1 MSTNPLPKRLLSLV
15 LTLCMVLS
23 LVPMSALATGDSDS
37 DPNTVDNAIVNGSFE
52 QFEQLD
58 QETGTAPQLKA
69 EKVPGWSTTATDRLI
84 EFGVNIGT
92 SSAPQLS
99 GNDKSIPDGNQFAEL
114 NADETSTLYQNV
126 STVGGHIYEW
136 GLSHRGRMGTDT
148 MALIIG
154 PKQANAPAK
163 PDEDE
168 NGQDQFMRLTD
179 WVQRNAQT
187 LGVTVPTDGCS
198 QRITVYSKKFD
209 ENGGFLNNPGSESP
223 FSTAPSNLYTE
234 TWSVWIIATG
244 NRSWGN
250 YGTHNRN
257 YNPLKGIGG
266 GIGCSYTVPVGQN
279 ETTFAFCSYAGA
291 TSDKTLGNLLD
302 NITFS
307 LYHNVTFTT
316 TAGGEGTVSAEIQGT
331 TKTVSFSDK
340 NAISVPVR
348 NNRQMIL
355 TAPATADSGVT
366 TFVGAYITQ
375 HSTDGSSTKFVDKS
389 EWRANGTSYTYTG
402 TVTAPT
408 DVVLVFVRS
417 PAVTYDANG
426 GDKYVHTPDAKEPTD
441 VVSFA
446 ADTKRTEYTSHAA
459 TASQKNGWVFDGWLL
474 ARAGAEERV
483 LPEVHTVSYANG
495 VFTFTY
501 KNGTE
506 TKETRITTDGVAL
519 LAQWKW
525 QQTFQTQLQQGDTVT
540 DTDACGTITKD
551 DSDASVKTYNAATG
565 EKVTVTAKA
574 NSGYAFLGWYRTIDG
589 QLQLVSKEQ
598 TYTYTVGKQGV
609 QTVYARFA
617 QTYTITYTW
626 DESDNKPT
634 DQIAPAPGTATEG
647 TTYPLSVPQ
656 QTTVSATVN
665 DVPGHWLFQG
675 WKEQGGTG
683 YLGQEI
689 ANVTRNY
696 ILVGSWDF
704 IPNAQYDLSY
714 SMGDTEH
721 CWIPSGGL
729 GSIPSSRHYAG
740 DTVTSAAAPTIPE
753 KEKTI
758 LVAKGTTFQGTW
770 KFQGWKRS
778 DNNQIV
784 NAEADF
790 TMPNQNLTLTA
801 QWEFTPNVYTVQYDL
816 NNDSSTEEPPA
827 GHDSYTYPE
836 IEGKTG
842 VDTSKSGIPFGASLT
857 VQNFT
862 GTAPDG
868 KYFAGWGLARD
879 ATALYEPGQS
889 VNNKSLEVEHS
900 GDTITLYAI
909 YKDIGTVTV
918 EFAGNDANGGSVDV
932 HEGSFSETNGTL
944 SGKEVQS
951 VATAKP
957 GYHFTGWKCEIN
969 ENKTET
975 ETLTVTLGQVQTLFK
990 EHPNQRVFRFTAQFE
1005 PNSFKVQFNQ
1015 NTTDTVTGTMTS
1027 QTFQYAEAGD
1037 AYLNPNAFV
1046 RPGYRFLGWSE
1057 EADGTGT
1064 SYADKAKFLGVTHY
1078 QGKEITDD
1086 ATITLYAQ
1094 WEKLP
1099 DITIDYTPF
1108 PEDLGTVTLNT
1119 AQAKEPSEEELAPQS
1134 IYTVSETGS
1143 PDHQVHSFQGATA
1156 QPKDGCTFKG
1166 WYDQNKNQCSTAQS
1180 FVPQAGTDN
1189 LYQSGSYVA
1198 VFEAQQYTLRFDAN
1212 GGEGTMGDLTY
1223 THGQDQSLTK
1233 CGFTRA
1239 GYGFLG
1245 WATAAD
1251 GKVVYHDQQSLS
1263 ITQNTTLYAVWK
1275 QQPNQGGSGGGHHNS
1290 GSGGTQEKPDETP
1303 PSTLNDTDHYAY
1315 IVGYEDGTIRPNG
1328 HITRAEAATV
1338 FFRLLTDKA
1347 RDANLTDRS
1356 PYPDVSA
1363 GAWYNKAI
1371 ATLSR
1376 MGILSGYEDGSFRPN
1391 ATVTRA
1397 EFAAMAARF
1406 DTEAKPVDT
1415 PFTDLTGCWAADEIA
1430 KAYGKGWVNGYGDNT
1445 FRPNGPITRAEAVT
1459 LINRVLRRLPE
1470 TDKDLLPDERTW
1482 PDNPETFWGYLALQE
1497 ASNSHLYDRKSNGY
1511 ETQTKILPPRDWSQE
1526 FEQ

>member
-1 MSTNPLPKRLLSLV
+1 MSANPLPKRLLSLV

-23 LVPMSALATGDSDS
+23 LASMSALATGDPSNDS
-37 DPNTVDNAIVNGSFE
+37 NTADNAIVNGSFE
-52 QFEQLD
+52 EPGQTD
-58 QETGTAPQLKA
+58 KAPQLDY
-69 EKVPGWSTTATDRLI
+69 VPGWSTTATGHLI
-84 EFGVNIGT
+84 EFGVNT
-92 SSAPQLS
+92 QTNSAPQLS
-99 GNDKSIPDGNQFAEL
+99 GNDKSIPDGKQFAEL

-136 GLSHRGRMGTDT
+136 GLSHRGRMGKDT

-163 PDEDE
+163 PGKD
-168 NGQDQFMRLTD
+168 GQDQFMRLTA

-187 LGVTVPTDGCS
+187 LGVTVPRDGCS

-209 ENGGFLNNPGSESP
+209 KNGGFLNNPGSESP

-244 NRSWGN
+244 NQSWGS
-250 YGTHNRN
+250 YGTHDPT
-257 YNPLKGIGG
+257 YDPLKGIGG

-316 TAGGEGTVSAEIQGT
+316 TAGGQGTVSAEIQGT
-331 TKTVSFSDK
+331 TQTVDFSDK
-340 NAISVPVR
+340 NAIDVPVR
-348 NNRQMIL
+348 HNREMTL
-355 TAPATADSGVT
+355 TAPATADSGA
-366 TFVGAYITQ
+366 TFVGAYITR
-375 HSTDGSSTKFVDKS
+375 HSTSGSSTEFVDKS
-389 EWRANGTSYTYTG
+389 NESKWKLNGTTYTYTG

-426 GDKYVHTPDAKEPTD
+426 GDKYVHTPTAQEPTD

-446 ADTKRTEYTSHAA
+446 AGTGPYTSHAA
-459 TASQKNGWVFDGWLL
+459 TASQTGWVFAGWLL
-474 ARAGAEERV
+474 ARAENKERV
-483 LPEVHTVSYANG
+483 LPAVHTVSYANG
-495 VFTFTY
+495 TFTF
-501 KNGTE
+501 KDE
-506 TKETRITTDGVAL
+506 TGQTRAEIEADGVAL

-525 QQTFQTQLQQGDTVT
+525 QQTFQTQLQQGDTAT
-540 DTDACGTITKD
+540 DNKDCGTITKD
-551 DSDASVKTYNAATG
+551 DSSDSVKTYDAATG
-565 EKVTVTAKA
+565 EQVTVTANA

-589 QLQLVSKEQ
+589 QLQLVSQEQ

-617 QTYTITYTW
+617 RTYTITYTW

-634 DQIAPAPGTATEG
+634 NQTVPAQGTATEG

-665 DVPGHWLFQG
+665 GVPGNWVFQG
-675 WKEQGGTG
+675 WKEKDGKD

-689 ANVTRNY
+689 ANVTKNY
-696 ILVGSWDF
+696 TLVGSWSF

-729 GSIPSSRHYAG
+729 GSIPSSEHYAG
-740 DTVTSAAAPTIPE
+740 ASVTSAAAPTIPAE
-753 KEKTI
+753 QKTI
-758 LVAKGTTFQGTW
+758 LVVANRTTFQGTW
-770 KFQGWKRS
+770 TFQGWKRS
-778 DNNQIV
+778 DNDQIV
-784 NAEADF
+784 HAEDDF
-790 TMPNQNLTLTA
+790 TMPNQDLTLTA
-801 QWEFTPNVYTVQYDL
+801 QWEFTPNTYKVMYDL
-816 NNDSSTEEPPA
+816 NNGTGDTPA

-836 IEGKTG
+836 IKGKTG
-842 VDTSKSGIPFGASLT
+842 VIADKPGIPFGASLT
-857 VQNFT
+857 VRDFT
-862 GTAPDG
+862 GTAPEG
-868 KYFAGWGLARD
+868 TYFAGWGLHRD
-879 ATALYEPGQS
+879 DNALYEPGQR
-889 VNNKSLEVEHS
+889 VNNESLEVKNS

-918 EFAGNDANGGSVDV
+918 EFAGNDAARGSVSV
-932 HEGSFSETNGTL
+932 RQGSFSEINGTL
-944 SGKEVQS
+944 SGATVKSE
-951 VATAKP
+951 ATAKP

-969 ENKTET
+969 GKTT
-975 ETLTVTLGQVQTLFK
+975 STGTLTVSASQVQELFT
-990 EHPNQRVFRFTAQFE
+990 ENQKQRLFRFTAQFE
-1005 PNSFKVQFNQ
+1005 PNQFTVQFQKNA
-1015 NTTDTVTGTMTS
+1015 DDATGSMED
-1027 QTFQYAEAGD
+1027 QIFQYAAGGD

-1057 EADGTGT
+1057 T
-1064 SYADKAKFLGVTHY
+1064 SGEQGVVYADQAKFLGVPANN
-1078 QGKEITDD
+1078 G
-1086 ATITLYAQ
+1086 ATVTLYAQ
-1094 WEKLP
+1094 WKEYSP
-1099 DITIDYTPF
+1099 VTIRYTAVPN
-1108 PEDLGTVTLNT
+1108 DLGTVTLNKEDQT
-1119 AQAKEPSEEELAPQS
+1119 ASAATQ
-1134 IYTVSETGS
+1134 ETGS
-1143 PDHQVHSFQGATA
+1143 PDPALEEIVGATA
-1156 QPKDGCTFKG
+1156 TAAQGSVFEG
-1166 WYDQNKNQCSTAQS
+1166 WYDQHGTRLSTDLQYKPTP
-1180 FVPQAGTDN
+1180 VND
-1189 LYQSGSYVA
+1189 LYEGGSYVA
-1198 VFEAQQYTLRFDAN
+1198 HFHAQQYTLRFNAN
-1212 GGEGTMGDLTY
+1212 GGEGTMEDLTY

-1239 GYGFLG
+1239 GYDFLG

-1251 GKVVYHDQQSLS
+1251 GGVAYHDQQSLS
-1263 ITQNTTLYAVWK
+1263 ITQDTTLYAVWK
-1275 QQPNQGGSGGGHHNS
+1275 QQPNQGGSGGGHNNS

-1303 PSTLNDTDHYAY
+1303 PTTLNDTDHYAY

-1363 GAWYNKAI
+1363 GDWYNKAI

-1497 ASNSHLYDRKSNGY
+1497 ASNSHLYDRKSDGY
-1511 ETQTKILPPRDWSQE
+1511 ETQTKLLPPRDWSQE

>member
-250 YGTHNRN
+250 YGTHNSN
-257 YNPLKGIGG
+257 YNPLQGIGG

-375 HSTDGSSTKFVDKS
+375 HRTDGSFTEFVDKS
-389 EWRANGTSYTYTG
+389 KWKLNGTTYTYTG

-408 DVVLVFVRS
+408 DVVLVFVQS

-426 GDKYVHTPDAKEPTD
+426 GDRYVHTPGAKEPTD

-446 ADTKRTEYTSHAA
+446 ADTKPYTSHEA
-459 TASQKNGWVFDGWLL
+459 TASKKNGWVFDGWLL
-474 ARAGAEERV
+474 ARAGNEGRV
-483 LPEVHTVSYANG
+483 LPAKHTVSYDNG
-495 VFTFTY
+495 TFTFTD
-501 KNGTE
+501 E
-506 TKETRITTDGVAL
+506 TGQKRAEIKANGVAL
-519 LAQWKW
+519 LAQWRW
-525 QQTFQTQLQQGDTVT
+525 QQTFQTQLQQGDTVKE
-540 DTDACGTITKD
+540 DKACGTITKNGQTAD
-551 DSDASVKTYNAATG
+551 TYNAATG
-565 EKVTVTAKA
+565 EEVTVTANAKP
-574 NSGYAFLGWYRTIDG
+574 GYAFLGWYRTIDG
-589 QLQLVSKEQ
+589 QLQLVSQEQ
-598 TYTYTVGKQGV
+598 TYAYTVGKQGV

-617 QTYTITYTW
+617 KTYTITYAW
-626 DESDNKPT
+626 DASNSPT
-634 DQIAPAPGTATEG
+634 DQIPEAPEAGTATEG
-647 TTYPLSVPQ
+647 TTYPLSQTFVPQ

-665 DVPGHWLFQG
+665 GVPGHWLFQG
-675 WKEQGGTG
+675 WKEQGGTD

-696 ILVGSWDF
+696 DLVGSWSF
-704 IPNAQYDLSY
+704 IPNNRYRLTY
-714 SMGDTEH
+714 NVGDHTTN
-721 CWIPSGGL
+721 WIPSGL
-729 GSIPSSRHYAG
+729 GAVVQSNPLHYYQEK
-740 DTVTSAAAPTIPE
+740 VTSAAAPTIPAAE
-753 KEKTI
+753 NTI
-758 LVAKGTTFQGTW
+758 LAANGTTFQGTW
-770 KFQGWKRS
+770 TFQGWKRS
-778 DNNQIV
+778 DNDKIV
-784 NAEADF
+784 NEKAEF
-790 TMPNQNLTLTA
+790 TMPNHDLTLTA
-801 QWEFTPNVYTVQYDL
+801 QWTFKPNTYKVEYNLNDGTGTVPEAHTSYEYTEL
-816 NNDSSTEEPPA
+816 N
-827 GHDSYTYPE
+827 
-836 IEGKTG
+836 GKDG
-842 VDTSKSGIPFGASLT
+842 AEKPSGIPFGASLI

-868 KYFAGWGLARD
+868 TYFAGWGRTPDGPVA
-879 ATALYEPGQS
+879 YEPGEDVS
-889 VNNKSLEVEHS
+889 NASLGITEKNATV
-900 GDTITLYAI
+900 TLYAI
-909 YKDIGTVTV
+909 YAEEQTITV
-918 EFAGNDANGGSVDV
+918 EFQGNNPQWGAVTTRS
-932 HEGSFSETNGTL
+932 GSFTVTD
-944 SGKEVQS
+944 S
-951 VATAKP
+951 VAEKTVTSKAEPSP
-957 GYHFTGWKCEIN
+957 GYHFVEWTKGGERVS
-969 ENKTET
+969 TDQ
-975 ETLTVTLGQVQTLFK
+975 TLTVRSSDFTEGQAGQTFVYVA
-990 EHPNQRVFRFTAQFE
+990 HFE
-1005 PNSFKVQFNQ
+1005 PNRFTVHFDQ
-1015 NTTDTVTGTMTS
+1015 NTEDTVKGTMAD
-1027 QTFQYAEAGD
+1027 QKFQYAEAEN
-1037 AYLNPNAFV
+1037 AYLRPNAFV

-1057 EADGTGT
+1057 T
-1064 SYADKAKFLGVTHY
+1064 SGKQNVVYADKAKFQGVPAEN
-1078 QGKEITDD
+1078 K
-1086 ATITLYAQ
+1086 AVVTLYAQ
-1094 WEKLP
+1094 WQAYSP
-1099 DITIDYTPF
+1099 VTIRYTAVPN
-1108 PEDLGTVTLNT
+1108 DLGTVILNKENQT
-1119 AQAKEPSEEELAPQS
+1119 ASAATE
-1134 IYTVSETGS
+1134 ETGS
-1143 PDHQVHSFQGATA
+1143 PDPALQAIVGATA
-1156 QPKDGCTFKG
+1156 TTVSGSVFEG
-1166 WYDQNKNQCSTAQS
+1166 WYDQY
-1180 FVPQAGTDN
+1180 GTLLSKAPNYKPRLVND
-1189 LYQSGSYVA
+1189 LYEGGSYVA
-1198 VFEAQQYTLRFDAN
+1198 YFHAQQYTLHFNAN

-1239 GYGFLG
+1239 GYAFLG
-1245 WATAAD
+1245 WAMAAD
-1251 GKVVYHDQQSLS
+1251 GKVAYHDQQSLS
-1263 ITQNTTLYAVWK
+1263 ITQDTTLYAVWK

-1290 GSGGTQEKPDETP
+1290 GGTQEKPDETP
-1303 PSTLNDTDHYAY
+1303 PTTLNDTDHYAY

-1363 GAWYNKAI
+1363 GDWYNKAI

-1497 ASNSHLYDRKSNGY
+1497 ASNSHLYDRKSDGY
-1511 ETQTKILPPRDWSQE
+1511 ETQTKLLPPRDWSQE

>member
-1 MSTNPLPKRLLSLV
+1 MSANPLPKRLLSLV

-23 LVPMSALATGDSDS
+23 LVPMSALAEGDPSS
-37 DPNTVDNAIVNGSFE
+37 DPNRVDNAIVNGSFE
-52 QFEQLD
+52 KPGQTKML
-58 QETGTAPQLKA
+58 APQLEA
-69 EKVPGWSTTATDRLI
+69 QTVPGWSTTATGHLI
-84 EFGVNIGT
+84 EFGVNIGR
-92 SSAPQLS
+92 SYAPQLWGS
-99 GNDKSIPDGNQFAEL
+99 DKSIPNGNQFAEL
-114 NADETSTLYQNV
+114 NADEVSTLYQNV

-136 GLSHRGRMGTDT
+136 GLSHRGREGTDT

-154 PKQANAPAK
+154 PHQDNAPAK
-163 PDEDE
+163 PDKT
-168 NGQDQFMRLTD
+168 GQDQFMRLTD
-179 WVQRNAQT
+179 WVKRNAKT

-209 ENGGFLNNPGSESP
+209 ENGGFLNNTGSESP

-244 NRSWGN
+244 NQSWGS

-266 GIGCSYTVPVGQN
+266 GIGCSYTVPARQT
-279 ETTFAFCSYAGA
+279 ETTFAFCSYSSSGSGGL
-291 TSDKTLGNLLD
+291 TVGNLLD

-316 TAGGEGTVSAEIQGT
+316 TAGGEGTVSAEIQGAT
-331 TKTVSFSDK
+331 QTVDFSDK
-340 NAISVPVR
+340 NAIDVPVR
-348 NNRQMIL
+348 NNRQMTL

-366 TFVGAYITQ
+366 TFVGAYITR

-389 EWRANGTSYTYTG
+389 QWQRTQNGTSYTYTG
-402 TVTAPT
+402 KVTAPT

-426 GDKYVHTPDAKEPTD
+426 GDKYVHTLGAQEPTD

-446 ADTKRTEYTSHAA
+446 ADTKPYTSHEA
-459 TASQKNGWVFDGWLL
+459 TASKKNGWVFDGWLL
-474 ARAGAEERV
+474 ARAGNEGRV
-483 LPEVHTVSYANG
+483 LPAKHTVSYDNG
-495 VFTFTY
+495 TFTFTD
-501 KNGTE
+501 E
-506 TKETRITTDGVAL
+506 TGQKRAEIKANGVAL
-519 LAQWKW
+519 LAQWRW
-525 QQTFQTQLQQGDTVT
+525 QQTFQTQLQQGDTVKE
-540 DTDACGTITKD
+540 DKACGTITKNGQTAD
-551 DSDASVKTYNAATG
+551 TYNAATG
-565 EKVTVTAKA
+565 EQVTVTANAKP
-574 NSGYAFLGWYRTIDG
+574 GYAFLGWYRTIDG
-589 QLQLVSKEQ
+589 QLQLVSQEQ
-598 TYTYTVGKQGV
+598 TYAYTVGKQGV

-617 QTYTITYTW
+617 KTYTITYAW
-626 DESDNKPT
+626 DKNNSPT
-634 DQIAPAPGTATEG
+634 GQTIPETDTATAG
-647 TTYPLSVPQ
+647 TTYPLSQAFVPQ

-665 DVPGHWLFQG
+665 GVPGNWVFQG
-675 WKEQGGTG
+675 WKKDGKGEV
-683 YLGQEI
+683 LGAEI
-689 ANVTRNY
+689 ANVQEDMH
-696 ILVGSWDF
+696 LVGSWDF

-729 GSIPSSRHYAG
+729 GSIASSEHYAG
-740 DTVTSAAAPTIPE
+740 DTVTSAAAPTIPAAE
-753 KEKTI
+753 NTI
-758 LVAKGTTFQGTW
+758 LAANGTTFQGTW
-770 KFQGWKRS
+770 TFQGWKRS
-778 DNNQIV
+778 DNDKIV
-784 NAEADF
+784 NEKAEF
-790 TMPNQNLTLTA
+790 TMPNHDLTLTA
-801 QWEFTPNVYTVQYDL
+801 QWTFKPNTYKVEYNLNDGTGTVPEAHTSYAYTEL
-816 NNDSSTEEPPA
+816 N
-827 GHDSYTYPE
+827 
-836 IEGKTG
+836 GKDG
-842 VDTSKSGIPFGASLT
+842 AEKPDGIPFGASLT

-868 KYFAGWGLARD
+868 TYFAGWGLHRD
-879 ATALYEPGQS
+879 ANALYEPEES
-889 VNNKSLEVEHS
+889 VNNESLEVTTS
-900 GDTITLYAI
+900 GETITLYAI
-909 YKDIGTVTV
+909 YKNIGTVTV
-918 EFAGNDANGGSVDV
+918 EFAENDANRGSVDV
-932 HEGSFSETNGTL
+932 RQGSFSETKGTL
-944 SGKEVQS
+944 SGGAVQS

-969 ENKTET
+969 GNTT
-975 ETLTVTLGQVQTLFK
+975 DTGTLTVSASQVQELFT
-990 EHPNQRVFRFTAQFE
+990 ENPEQRVFRFTAQFE
-1005 PNSFKVQFNQ
+1005 PNQFNVQFQKNAE
-1015 NTTDTVTGTMTS
+1015 DATGNMAS
-1027 QTFQYAEAGD
+1027 QTFQYAGTENV
-1037 AYLNPNAFV
+1037 YLNPNAFV

-1057 EADGTGT
+1057 T
-1064 SYADKAKFLGVTHY
+1064 SGKQGVVYADQAKFQGVTHY
-1078 QGKEITDD
+1078 QGNEIINN

-1094 WEKLP
+1094 WEKLL

-1108 PEDLGTVTLNT
+1108 PEDLGKVTLNSP
-1119 AQAKEPSEEELAPQS
+1119 QEEEPSEEDLVPHS
-1134 IYTVSETGS
+1134 IYTVSEKGS
-1143 PDHQVHSFQGATA
+1143 PDHQVHTFQGATA

-1166 WYDQNKNQCSTAQS
+1166 WYDQQENQCSKDLS
-1180 FVPQAGTDN
+1180 FVPKAGTDN

-1198 VFEAQQYTLRFDAN
+1198 VFEAQQYTLHFDAN

-1239 GYGFLG
+1239 GYDFLG

-1251 GKVVYHDQQSLS
+1251 GNVAYHDQQSLS
-1263 ITQNTTLYAVWK
+1263 ITQDTTLYAVWK

-1290 GSGGTQEKPDETP
+1290 GGTQENPDETP
-1303 PSTLNDTDHYAY
+1303 PTTLNDTDHYAY

-1363 GAWYNKAI
+1363 GDWYNKAV

-1497 ASNSHLYDRKSNGY
+1497 ASNSHLYDRKSDGY

>member
-1 MSTNPLPKRLLSLV
+1 MSANPLPKRLLSLV

-23 LVPMSALATGDSDS
+23 LVPMSALAEGDPSS
-37 DPNTVDNAIVNGSFE
+37 DPNRVDNAIVNGSFE
-52 QFEQLD
+52 KPGQTKML
-58 QETGTAPQLKA
+58 APQLEA
-69 EKVPGWSTTATDRLI
+69 QTVPGWSTTATGHLI
-84 EFGVNIGT
+84 EFGVNIGR
-92 SSAPQLS
+92 SYAPQLWGS
-99 GNDKSIPDGNQFAEL
+99 DKSIPNGNQFAEL
-114 NADETSTLYQNV
+114 NADEVSTLYQNV

-136 GLSHRGRMGTDT
+136 GLSHRGRAGTDT

-154 PKQANAPAK
+154 PHQDNAPAK
-163 PDEDE
+163 PDKT
-168 NGQDQFMRLTD
+168 GQDQFMRLTD
-179 WVQRNAQT
+179 WVKRNAKT

-209 ENGGFLNNPGSESP
+209 ENGGFLNNTGSESP

-244 NRSWGN
+244 NQSWGS

-266 GIGCSYTVPVGQN
+266 GIGCSYTVPVGQK
-279 ETTFAFCSYAGA
+279 ETTFAFCSYSSSGSGGL
-291 TSDKTLGNLLD
+291 TVGNLLD

-348 NNRQMIL
+348 NNRQMTL

-389 EWRANGTSYTYTG
+389 EWRANGTTYTYTG

-408 DVVLVFVRS
+408 DVVLVFVQS

-459 TASQKNGWVFDGWLL
+459 TASQKNGWVFAGWLL
-474 ARAGAEERV
+474 ARAGNRGLV
-483 LPEVHTVSYANG
+483 LPEEHKVSYDAEKHT
-495 VFTFTY
+495 FTFAYADGDKTT
-501 KNGTE
+501 TE
-506 TKETRITTDGVAL
+506 TLNANGVAL

-540 DTDACGTITKD
+540 DTDDCGTITKD
-551 DSDASVKTYNAATG
+551 DSDDSVKTYDAATG

-574 NSGYAFLGWYRTIDG
+574 NSDYAFLGWYRTIDG
-589 QLQLVSKEQ
+589 QLQLVSQKQ

-665 DVPGHWLFQG
+665 GVPGHWLFQG
-675 WKEQGGTG
+675 WKEQGGTD

-689 ANVTRNY
+689 ASVTKNY
-696 ILVGSWDF
+696 TLVGSWDF
-704 IPNAQYDLSY
+704 IPNNQYRLTY
-714 SMGDTEH
+714 NVGDHTTN
-721 CWIPSGGL
+721 WIPSGL
-729 GSIPSSRHYAG
+729 GEVVQSNPLHYYQ
-740 DTVTSAAAPTIPE
+740 DTVTSAAAPKIPE
-753 KEKTI
+753 AEKTI
-758 LVAKGTTFQGTW
+758 LVANGTTFQGIWT
-770 KFQGWKRS
+770 FQGWKRS
-778 DNNQIV
+778 DNGKIV
-784 NAEADF
+784 NEKAKF
-790 TMPNQNLTLTA
+790 TMPNQDLTLTA
-801 QWEFTPNVYTVQYDL
+801 QWEFTPNTYKVAYDL
-816 NNDSSTEEPPA
+816 NNGTGDTPA

-836 IEGKTG
+836 IEGKAG
-842 VDTSKSGIPFGASLT
+842 VIADKPGIPFGASLT
-857 VQNFT
+857 VRDFT
-862 GTAPDG
+862 GNAPEG
-868 KYFAGWGLARD
+868 KYFAGWGLHQ
-879 ATALYEPGQS
+879 ALYEPGQR
-889 VNNKSLEVEHS
+889 VNNESLEVKNS

-918 EFAGNDANGGSVDV
+918 EFAGNDAARGSVSV
-932 HEGSFSETNGTL
+932 RQGSFSEINGTL
-944 SGKEVQS
+944 SGATVKSE
-951 VATAKP
+951 ATAKP
-957 GYHFTGWKCEIN
+957 GYHFTGWKCEISGDTT
-969 ENKTET
+969 TE
-975 ETLTVTLGQVQTLFK
+975 ESLTVMVDQVQKLFTA
-990 EHPNQRVFRFTAQFE
+990 HPEQRVFRFTAQFE
-1005 PNSFKVQFNQ
+1005 SNSFKVQFNQ
-1015 NTTDTVTGTMTS
+1015 NTTDTVTGTMAD
-1027 QTFQYAEAGD
+1027 QNFQYAEAEN
-1037 AYLNPNAFV
+1037 AYLRPNAFV

-1057 EADGTGT
+1057 T
-1064 SYADKAKFLGVTHY
+1064 SGDQAVVYADQAKFLGVPANN
-1078 QGKEITDD
+1078 G
-1086 ATITLYAQ
+1086 ATVTLYAQ
-1094 WEKLP
+1094 WKEYSP
-1099 DITIDYTPF
+1099 VTIRYTAF
-1108 PEDLGTVTLNT
+1108 PNDLGRVTLNKEDQT
-1119 AQAKEPSEEELAPQS
+1119 ASAATQ
-1134 IYTVSETGS
+1134 ETGS
-1143 PDHQVHSFQGATA
+1143 PDPALQEIVGATA
-1156 QPKDGCTFKG
+1156 TTAPGSVFEG
-1166 WYDQNKNQCSTAQS
+1166 WYDQHGTLLSKE
-1180 FVPQAGTDN
+1180 PQYKPTPVND
-1189 LYQSGSYVA
+1189 LYEGGSYVA
-1198 VFEAQQYTLRFDAN
+1198 HFHAQQYTLRFNAN

-1239 GYGFLG
+1239 GYDFLG

-1251 GKVVYHDQQSLS
+1251 GNVAYHDQQSLS

-1290 GSGGTQEKPDETP
+1290 GGTQEKPDETP
-1303 PSTLNDTDHYAY
+1303 PTTLNDTDHYAY

-1347 RDANLTDRS
+1347 RDANLNDRS

-1363 GAWYNKAI
+1363 GAWYNKAV

-1497 ASNSHLYDRKSNGY
+1497 ASNSHLYDRKSDGY

>member
-1 MSTNPLPKRLLSLV
+1 MSANPLPKRLLSLV
-15 LTLCMVLS
+15 LTLCMVIS
-23 LVPMSALATGDSDS
+23 LVPMSALAEGDPSS
-37 DPNTVDNAIVNGSFE
+37 DPNRVDNAIVNGSFE
-52 QFEQLD
+52 KPGQTKML
-58 QETGTAPQLKA
+58 APQLEA
-69 EKVPGWSTTATDRLI
+69 QTVPGWSTTATGHLI
-84 EFGVNIGT
+84 EFGVNIGR
-92 SSAPQLS
+92 SYAPQLWGS
-99 GNDKSIPDGNQFAEL
+99 DKSIPNGNQFAEL
-114 NADETSTLYQNV
+114 NADEVSTLYQNV

-136 GLSHRGRMGTDT
+136 GLSHRGRAGTDT

-154 PKQANAPAK
+154 PHQDNAPAK
-163 PDEDE
+163 PDKT
-168 NGQDQFMRLTD
+168 GQDQFMRLTD
-179 WVQRNAQT
+179 WVKRNAKT

-244 NRSWGN
+244 YQSWGS
-250 YGTHNRN
+250 YGTHNPV
-257 YNPLKGIGG
+257 YDPLQGIGG

-279 ETTFAFCSYAGA
+279 ETTFAFCSYSSSGSGGL
-291 TSDKTLGNLLD
+291 TVGNLLD

-316 TAGGEGTVSAEIQGT
+316 TAGGQGMVSAEIQGT
-331 TKTVSFSDK
+331 TQTVDFSDK
-340 NAISVPVR
+340 NAIDVPVR
-348 NNRQMIL
+348 HNREMTL
-355 TAPATADSGVT
+355 TAPATADSGA
-366 TFVGAYITQ
+366 TFVGAYITR
-375 HSTDGSSTKFVDKS
+375 HSTSGSSTEFVDKS
-389 EWRANGTSYTYTG
+389 NESKWKLNGTTYTYTG

-426 GDKYVHTPDAKEPTD
+426 GDRYVHTPGAQEPTD

-446 ADTKRTEYTSHAA
+446 AGTESYTSHAA
-459 TASQKNGWVFDGWLL
+459 TASQQIGWVFAGWLL

-506 TKETRITTDGVAL
+506 TKETRITADGVAL
-519 LAQWKW
+519 LAQWRW
-525 QQTFQTQLQQGDTVT
+525 QQTFQTQLQQGDTAT
-540 DTDACGTITKD
+540 DNKDCGTITKD
-551 DSDASVKTYNAATG
+551 NKTVETYDAATG
-565 EKVTVTAKA
+565 EKVIVTANA

-589 QLQLVSKEQ
+589 QLQLVSQEQ
-598 TYTYTVGKQGV
+598 TYTYTVGRQDV

-617 QTYTITYTW
+617 KTYTITYAW
-626 DESDNKPT
+626 DENNSPT
-634 DQIAPAPGTATEG
+634 DQTIPETGTATAG
-647 TTYPLSVPQ
+647 MTYPLPQ
-656 QTTVSATVN
+656 TFVKGQTTC
-665 DVPGHWLFQG
+665 PGSKNGIPGNWVFQG
-675 WKEQGGTG
+675 WKKDGQGEV
-683 YLGQEI
+683 LGAEI
-689 ANVTRNY
+689 ANVKENMH
-696 ILVGSWDF
+696 LVGSWDF

-729 GSIPSSRHYAG
+729 GSIASVRHYAG
-740 DTVTSAAAPTIPE
+740 NTVISAEKPTIPAE
-753 KEKTI
+753 EETI
-758 LVAKGTTFQGTW
+758 LATEGTIFQGIW

-778 DNNQIV
+778 DSDTGEPVQPK
-784 NAEADF
+784 ASF
-790 TMPNQNLTLTA
+790 PMPNHDLTLTA
-801 QWEFTPNVYTVQYDL
+801 QWTFTPNTYKVAYDL
-816 NNDSSTEEPPA
+816 NNGTGDTPA

-836 IEGKTG
+836 IEGKAG
-842 VDTSKSGIPFGASLT
+842 VDTSKSGIPFGAS
-857 VQNFT
+857 VQLRDFL
-862 GTAPDG
+862 GTPPTG
-868 KYFAGWGLARD
+868 KYFAGWGLTPDGPVA
-879 ATALYEPGQS
+879 YEPGQNVS
-889 VNNKSLEVEHS
+889 NASLGITEKDATV
-900 GDTITLYAI
+900 TLYAI
-909 YKDIGTVTV
+909 YAEEQTITV
-918 EFAGNDANGGSVDV
+918 EFQGNNPQWGAVTTRS
-932 HEGSFSETNGTL
+932 GSFTVKKNVTGDDITS
-944 SGKEVQS
+944 
-951 VATAKP
+951 TAKPSP

-969 ENKTET
+969 ENTTDT
-975 ETLTVTLGQVQTLFK
+975 ETLEVTASQVQTLFK

-1005 PNSFKVQFNQ
+1005 PNQFTVQFQKNA
-1015 NTTDTVTGTMTS
+1015 DDATGSMED
-1027 QTFQYAEAGD
+1027 QIFQYAAGGD

-1057 EADGTGT
+1057 T
-1064 SYADKAKFLGVTHY
+1064 SGEQGVVYADQAKFLGVPANN
-1078 QGKEITDD
+1078 G
-1086 ATITLYAQ
+1086 ATVTLYAQ
-1094 WEKLP
+1094 WKEYSP
-1099 DITIDYTPF
+1099 VTIRYTAF
-1108 PEDLGTVTLNT
+1108 PNDLGTVTLNKEDQT
-1119 AQAKEPSEEELAPQS
+1119 ASAATQ
-1134 IYTVSETGS
+1134 ETGS
-1143 PDHQVHSFQGATA
+1143 PDPALREIVGATA
-1156 QPKDGCTFKG
+1156 TTAAGSVFEG
-1166 WYDQNKNQCSTAQS
+1166 WYDQK
-1180 FVPQAGTDN
+1180 GN
-1189 LYQSGSYVA
+1189 LISKEPKYEPKPVNDLYEGGSYVA
-1198 VFEAQQYTLRFDAN
+1198 HFHAQQYTLRFNAN
-1212 GGEGTMGDLTY
+1212 GGEGTMEKLTY

-1239 GYGFLG
+1239 GYDFLG
-1245 WATAAD
+1245 WATAENGNVA
-1251 GKVVYHDQQSLS
+1251 YHDQQSLS
-1263 ITQNTTLYAVWK
+1263 ITQDTTLYAVWK

-1290 GSGGTQEKPDETP
+1290 GGTQENPDETP
-1303 PSTLNDTDHYAY
+1303 PTTLNDTDHYAY

-1363 GAWYNKAI
+1363 GDWYNKAV

-1497 ASNSHLYDRKSNGY
+1497 ASNSHLYDRKSDGY

>member
-1 MSTNPLPKRLLSLV
+1 MSANPLPKRLLSLV

-23 LVPMSALATGDSDS
+23 LVPMSALAEGDPSS
-37 DPNTVDNAIVNGSFE
+37 DPNTNTADNAILNGSFE
-52 QFEQLD
+52 QPA
-58 QETGTAPQLKA
+58 QETMLAPQLDAK
-69 EKVPGWSTTATDRLI
+69 KVDGWSTTAKGQLI
-84 EFGVNIGT
+84 EFGVNIGK

-99 GNDKSIPDGNQFAEL
+99 GSDKSIPDGNQFAEL
-114 NADETSTLYQNV
+114 NANEVSTLYQNV
-126 STVGGHIYEW
+126 RTVGGHIYEW
-136 GLSHRGRMGTDT
+136 GLSHRGRAGTDT

-154 PKQANAPAK
+154 PHQDNAPAK
-163 PDEDE
+163 PDKT
-168 NGQDQFMRLTD
+168 GQDQFMRLTD
-179 WVQRNAQT
+179 WVKRNAKT

-209 ENGGFLNNPGSESP
+209 ENGGFLNNPGNESP

-244 NRSWGN
+244 NQSWGS
-250 YGTHNRN
+250 YGTHDPT
-257 YNPLKGIGG
+257 YDPLQGIGG
-266 GIGCSYTVPVGQN
+266 GIGCSYTVPVGQK
-279 ETTFAFCSYAGA
+279 ETTFAFCSYSSSGSGGL
-291 TSDKTLGNLLD
+291 TVGNLLD

-316 TAGGEGTVSAEIQGT
+316 TAGGEGTVSAEIQGAT
-331 TKTVSFSDK
+331 QTVDFSDK
-340 NAISVPVR
+340 NAIDVPVR

-375 HSTDGSSTKFVDKS
+375 HRTDGSFTEFVDKS
-389 EWRANGTSYTYTG
+389 KWTPNGTTYTYTG

-426 GDKYVHTPDAKEPTD
+426 GDRYVHTRGAKEPTD

-446 ADTKRTEYTSHAA
+446 AGTGQTSYTSHEA
-459 TASQKNGWVFDGWLL
+459 TASQKKGWVFDGWLL
-474 ARAGAEERV
+474 ARAGDGGVV
-483 LPEVHTVSYANG
+483 LPAEHTVSYANG

-506 TKETRITTDGVAL
+506 TKITANGVAL
-519 LAQWKW
+519 LAQWRW

-540 DTDACGTITKD
+540 DDGDCGTITKD
-551 DSDASVKTYNAATG
+551 DSSDPVKNYNAATG
-565 EKVTVTAKA
+565 EQVTVTANA
-574 NSGYAFLGWYRTIDG
+574 NKDYAFLGWYRTIDG
-589 QLQLVSKEQ
+589 QLQLVSKNQ
-598 TYTYTVGKQGV
+598 TYAYNVGRQGV

-617 QTYTITYTW
+617 RTYTITYAW
-626 DESDNKPT
+626 DASNSPT
-634 DQIAPAPGTATEG
+634 DQTIPETGTATAG
-647 TTYPLSVPQ
+647 MTYPLPQ
-656 QTTVSATVN
+656 TFVKGQTTC
-665 DVPGHWLFQG
+665 PGSKNGIPGNWVFQG
-675 WKEQGGTG
+675 WKKDGQGEV
-683 YLGQEI
+683 LGAEI
-689 ANVTRNY
+689 ANVKENMH
-696 ILVGSWDF
+696 LVGSWDF

-729 GSIPSSRHYAG
+729 GSIASVRHYAG
-740 DTVTSAAAPTIPE
+740 NTVISAEKPTIPAE
-753 KEKTI
+753 EETI
-758 LVAKGTTFQGTW
+758 LATEGTIFQGIW

-778 DNNQIV
+778 DSDTGEPVQPK
-784 NAEADF
+784 ASF
-790 TMPNQNLTLTA
+790 PMPNHDLTLTA
-801 QWEFTPNVYTVQYDL
+801 QWEFTPNTYKVAYNL
-816 NNDSSTEEPPA
+816 NNGMGAPPA

-836 IEGKTG
+836 IQGKTG
-842 VDTSKSGIPFGASLT
+842 VDTSKSGIPFGAS
-857 VQNFT
+857 VQLRDFLGTPPT
-862 GTAPDG
+862 GQ
-868 KYFAGWGLARD
+868 YFAGWGLTKDGPVA
-879 ATALYEPGQS
+879 YEPEQNVS
-889 VNNKSLEVEHS
+889 NASLGITED
-900 GDTITLYAI
+900 DTTVTLYAI
-909 YKDIGTVTV
+909 YADVKAITV
-918 EFAGNDANGGSVDV
+918 EFQGNNSQWGAVTNRSGSFTVTDSVAGNAVTSKA
-932 HEGSFSETNGTL
+932 EPR
-944 SGKEVQS
+944 
-951 VATAKP
+951 P
-957 GYHFTGWKCEIN
+957 GYHFVEWTQDGKQVSIN
-969 ENKTET
+969 PE
-975 ETLTVTLGQVQTLFK
+975 LTISANQFK
-990 EHPNQRVFRFTAQFE
+990 HTQAGHTFVYVAHFE
-1005 PNSFKVQFNQ
+1005 PNRFTVHFDQ
-1015 NTTDTVTGTMTS
+1015 NTKDTVKGTMAD
-1027 QTFQYAEAGD
+1027 QKFQYAEAEN
-1037 AYLNPNAFV
+1037 AYLRPNAFV

-1057 EADGTGT
+1057 TEDGKGT
-1064 SYADKAKFLGVTHY
+1064 SYADKAKFLGVPAND
-1078 QGKEITDD
+1078 GAIV
-1086 ATITLYAQ
+1086 TLYAQ
-1094 WEKLP
+1094 WQAYSP
-1099 DITIDYTPF
+1099 VTIRYTAVPNN
-1108 PEDLGTVTLNT
+1108 LGTVVLNKESQT
-1119 AQAKEPSEEELAPQS
+1119 ASAATE
-1134 IYTVSETGS
+1134 ETGS
-1143 PDHQVHSFQGATA
+1143 PDPARQEIVGATA
-1156 QPKDGCTFKG
+1156 ATAQDSVFEG
-1166 WYDQNKNQCSTAQS
+1166 WYDQNGKRLSMERRYEPTT
-1180 FVPQAGTDN
+1180 VKG
-1189 LYQSGSYVA
+1189 LYEGGSYVA
-1198 VFEAQQYTLRFDAN
+1198 YFHAKQYTLHFDAN

-1233 CGFTRA
+1233 CGFTRS
-1239 GYGFLG
+1239 GYDFLG
-1245 WATAAD
+1245 WATAENGNVA
-1251 GKVVYHDQQSLS
+1251 YHDQQSLS
-1263 ITQNTTLYAVWK
+1263 ITQDTTLYAVWK
-1275 QQPNQGGSGGGHHNS
+1275 QQPNQGGSGGGHHTS
-1290 GSGGTQEKPDETP
+1290 GSGTQEKPDETP
-1303 PSTLNDTDHYAY
+1303 PTTLNDTDHYAY

-1363 GAWYNKAI
+1363 GDWYNKAI

-1497 ASNSHLYDRKSNGY
+1497 ASNSHLYDRKSDGY

>member
-23 LVPMSALATGDSDS
+23 LVPMSALAEGDPSS
-37 DPNTVDNAIVNGSFE
+37 DPNRVDNAIVNGSFE
-52 QFEQLD
+52 QPGRTD
-58 QETGTAPQLKA
+58 KNAPQLDD
-69 EKVPGWSTTATDRLI
+69 VPGWSTTATDHLI
-84 EFGVNIGT
+84 EFGVNT
-92 SSAPQLS
+92 QANSAPQLL

-114 NADETSTLYQNV
+114 NADEVSTLYQNV

-179 WVQRNAQT
+179 WVQRNAAT
-187 LGVTVPTDGCS
+187 LGVTVPRDGCS

-209 ENGGFLNNPGSESP
+209 ENGGFLNNTGNESP
-223 FSTAPSNLYTE
+223 FSAAPSNLYTE

-244 NRSWGN
+244 YQSWGS
-250 YGTHNRN
+250 YGTHNSA
-257 YNPLKGIGG
+257 YNPLQGIGG
-266 GIGCSYTVPVGQN
+266 GIGCSYTVPVGQK
-279 ETTFAFCSYAGA
+279 ETTFAFCSYSSSGSGGL
-291 TSDKTLGNLLD
+291 TVGNLLD

-348 NNRQMIL
+348 NNREMTL

-426 GDKYVHTPDAKEPTD
+426 GDKYVHTPGAKEPTD

-446 ADTKRTEYTSHAA
+446 TDTKPYTSHAA
-459 TASQKNGWVFDGWLL
+459 TASKKKGWVFAGWLL

-506 TKETRITTDGVAL
+506 TKETRITANGVAL

-540 DTDACGTITKD
+540 NDGDCGTITTKD
-551 DSDASVKTYNAATG
+551 GQTAATYNAATG
-565 EKVTVTAKA
+565 EQVTVTANA

-589 QLQLVSKEQ
+589 QLQLVSQEQ
-598 TYTYTVGKQGV
+598 TYNYTVGRQGV

-617 QTYTITYTW
+617 KTYTITYAW

-634 DQIAPAPGTATEG
+634 DQTVPAPGTATEG
-647 TTYPLSVPQ
+647 TTYPLSQTFVTG
-656 QTTVSATVN
+656 QTTC
-665 DVPGHWLFQG
+665 PGSKNGIPGNWVFQG
-675 WKEQGGTG
+675 WKKDGKGEV
-683 YLGQEI
+683 LGAEI
-689 ANVTRNY
+689 ANVREDMH
-696 ILVGSWDF
+696 LVGSWDF

-729 GSIPSSRHYAG
+729 GSIASSRHYAG
-740 DTVTSAAAPTIPE
+740 ATVTSAAAPTIPAE
-753 KEKTI
+753 QKTI
-758 LVAKGTTFQGTW
+758 LVANGTTFQGIW
-770 KFQGWKRS
+770 KFKGWKRS
-778 DNNQIV
+778 DTGGT
-784 NAEADF
+784 AETSF
-790 TMPNQNLTLTA
+790 SMPNHHLTLTA

-816 NNDSSTEEPPA
+816 NNDSSTEKPPA
-827 GHDSYTYPE
+827 SHDSYTYPE

-842 VDTSKSGIPFGASLT
+842 VIADKPGIPFGAGLT
-857 VQNFT
+857 VRDFT
-862 GTAPDG
+862 GTTPEG
-868 KYFAGWGLARD
+868 KYFAGWGLQRD
-879 ATALYEPGQS
+879 ATALYEPGQR
-889 VNNKSLEVEHS
+889 VNNESLEVKNS

-918 EFAGNDANGGSVDV
+918 EFAGNDATRGSVSV
-932 HEGSFSETNGTL
+932 RQGSFSERNGTL
-944 SGKEVQS
+944 SGNTVKSE
-951 VATAKP
+951 ATAKP
-957 GYHFTGWKCEIN
+957 GYHFTGWTCE
-969 ENKTET
+969 TSGHTTST
-975 ETLTVTLGQVQTLFK
+975 ETLCEVTANQVQTLFTA
-990 EHPNQRVFRFTAQFE
+990 HPEQRVFRFTAQFE
-1005 PNSFKVQFNQ
+1005 PNQFTVQFEKNAD
-1015 NTTDTVTGTMTS
+1015 NVTGNMAS
-1027 QTFQYAEAGD
+1027 QTFKYAGTGNVS
-1037 AYLNPNAFV
+1037 LNQNAFV

-1057 EADGTGT
+1057 T
-1064 SYADKAKFLGVTHY
+1064 SGKQGVVYADQAKFQGVTY
-1078 QGKEITDD
+1078 YKGTEIKNNDI
-1086 ATITLYAQ
+1086 ITLYAQ

-1099 DITIDYTPF
+1099 EITIDYTPF
-1108 PEDLGTVTLNT
+1108 PEDLGTVTLNP
-1119 AQAKEPSEEELAPQS
+1119 AEGPSKEALSPQS

-1143 PDHQVHSFQGATA
+1143 PDHQVRGATA
-1156 QPKDGCTFKG
+1156 KPKDGCTFKG
-1166 WYDQNKNQCSTAQS
+1166 WYDQQENQCSKDLS

-1198 VFEAQQYTLRFDAN
+1198 VFEAQQYTLRFNAN
-1212 GGEGTMGDLTY
+1212 GGEGTMEDLTY

-1239 GYGFLG
+1239 GYAFLG
-1245 WATAAD
+1245 WATAENGNVA
-1251 GKVVYHDQQSLS
+1251 YHDQQSLS
-1263 ITQNTTLYAVWK
+1263 ITQDTTLYAVWK
-1275 QQPNQGGSGGGHHNS
+1275 QQPNQGGSNGGHHNS
-1290 GSGGTQEKPDETP
+1290 GSGTQEKPDETP
-1303 PSTLNDTDHYAY
+1303 PTTLNYTDHYAY

-1338 FFRLLTDKA
+1338 FFRLLTDEA

-1363 GAWYNKAI
+1363 GVWYNKAV

-1497 ASNSHLYDRKSNGY
+1497 ASNSHLYDRKSDGY
-1511 ETQTKILPPRDWSQE
+1511 ETQTKLLPPRDWSQE

>member
-1 MSTNPLPKRLLSLV
+1 MSANPLPKRLLSLV

-23 LVPMSALATGDSDS
+23 LVPMSALATGDSSS
-37 DPNTVDNAIVNGSFE
+37 DPDRVDNAIVNGSFE
-52 QFEQLD
+52 EPARTD
-58 QETGTAPQLKA
+58 KNAPQLEA
-69 EKVPGWSTTATDRLI
+69 DDVPGWSTTATDDKI
-84 EFGVNIGT
+84 EFGVNT
-92 SSAPQLS
+92 KTDSAPQLS
-99 GNDKSIPDGNQFAEL
+99 GNDKSIPHGKQFAEL
-114 NADETSTLYQNV
+114 NANQVSTLYQNV

-136 GLSHRGRMGTDT
+136 GLSHRGRAGTDT

-154 PKQANAPAK
+154 PKQAKDPAK
-163 PDEDE
+163 PDP

-179 WVQRNAQT
+179 WVKRNAET
-187 LGVTVPTDGCS
+187 LGVTVPRDGCS

-209 ENGGFLNNPGSESP
+209 EHGGFLNNPGNESP

-234 TWSVWIIATG
+234 TWSVWIITTG
-244 NRSWGN
+244 YQSWGS
-250 YGTHNRN
+250 YGTHDPT
-257 YNPLKGIGG
+257 YDPLKGIGG
-266 GIGCSYTVPVGQN
+266 GIGCSYTVPARQT
-279 ETTFAFCSYAGA
+279 ETTFAFCSYSSSGSGGL
-291 TSDKTLGNLLD
+291 TVGNLLD

-316 TAGGEGTVSAEIQGT
+316 TAGGQGTVGAEIQGT

-348 NNRQMIL
+348 NNRQMTL
-355 TAPATADSGVT
+355 TAPATAVSGA
-366 TFVGAYITQ
+366 TFVGAYITR
-375 HSTDGSSTKFVDKS
+375 HSTSGSSTEFVDKS
-389 EWRANGTSYTYTG
+389 NESKWKLNGTTYTYTG

-426 GDKYVHTPDAKEPTD
+426 GDKYVHTPDAQKPTD

-446 ADTKRTEYTSHAA
+446 AGTGPYTSHAA
-459 TASQKNGWVFDGWLL
+459 TASQKTGWVFDGWLL
-474 ARAGAEERV
+474 ARAENGLV
-483 LPEVHTVSYANG
+483 LPAEHTVSYADG
-495 VFTFTY
+495 TFTFTD
-501 KNGTE
+501 GTGQKRAE
-506 TKETRITTDGVAL
+506 IKADGVAL
-519 LAQWKW
+519 LAQWRW
-525 QQTFQTQLQQGDTVT
+525 QQTFQTQLQQGDTAT
-540 DTDACGTITKD
+540 DNKDCGTITKD
-551 DSDASVKTYNAATG
+551 NKTVETYDAATG
-565 EKVTVTAKA
+565 EKVIVTANA

-589 QLQLVSKEQ
+589 QLQLVSQEQ
-598 TYTYTVGKQGV
+598 TYTYTVGRQDV

-617 QTYTITYTW
+617 KTYTITYAW
-626 DESDNKPT
+626 DENNSPT
-634 DQIAPAPGTATEG
+634 DQTIPETGTATAG
-647 TTYPLSVPQ
+647 MTYPLPQ
-656 QTTVSATVN
+656 TFVKGQTTC
-665 DVPGHWLFQG
+665 PGSKNGIPGNWVFQG
-675 WKEQGGTG
+675 WKKDGQGEV
-683 YLGQEI
+683 LGAEI
-689 ANVTRNY
+689 ANVKENMH
-696 ILVGSWDF
+696 LVGSWDF

-729 GSIPSSRHYAG
+729 GSIASVRHYAG
-740 DTVTSAAAPTIPE
+740 NTVISAEKPTIPAE
-753 KEKTI
+753 EETI
-758 LVAKGTTFQGTW
+758 LATEGTIFQGIW

-778 DNNQIV
+778 DSDTGEPVQPK
-784 NAEADF
+784 ASF
-790 TMPNQNLTLTA
+790 PMPNHDLTLTA
-801 QWEFTPNVYTVQYDL
+801 QWTFTPNTYKVAYDL
-816 NNDSSTEEPPA
+816 NNGTGDTPA

-836 IEGKTG
+836 IEGKAG
-842 VDTSKSGIPFGASLT
+842 VDTSKSGIPFGAS
-857 VQNFT
+857 VQLRDFLGTPPT
-862 GTAPDG
+862 GQ
-868 KYFAGWGLARD
+868 YFAGWGLYRD

-889 VNNKSLEVEHS
+889 VNNESLEVEHS

-918 EFAGNDANGGSVDV
+918 EFAGNDATRGSVSV
-932 HEGSFSETNGTL
+932 LQGSFSETNGTL

-969 ENKTET
+969 GNTT
-975 ETLTVTLGQVQTLFK
+975 NTGTLTVTANQVQKLFTAHK
-990 EHPNQRVFRFTAQFE
+990 NQRVFRFTAQFE
-1005 PNSFKVQFNQ
+1005 PNSF
-1015 NTTDTVTGTMTS
+1015 TVEFRENAEDATGTMDS
-1027 QTFQYAEAGD
+1027 QTFQYAGTKNV
-1037 AYLNPNAFV
+1037 YLNPNAFV

-1057 EADGTGT
+1057 TEDGKGT
-1064 SYADKAKFLGVTHY
+1064 SYADKAKFQGVTHY
-1078 QGKEITDD
+1078 QGNEIINN
-1086 ATITLYAQ
+1086 ATITLYAR

-1099 DITIDYTPF
+1099 EITIDYTPF
-1108 PEDLGTVTLNT
+1108 PEDLGTVTLNP
-1119 AQAKEPSEEELAPQS
+1119 AEGPSKEALSPQS

-1143 PDHQVHSFQGATA
+1143 PDHQVRGATA
-1156 QPKDGCTFKG
+1156 KPKDGCTFKG
-1166 WYDQNKNQCSTAQS
+1166 WYDQQENQCSKDLS
-1180 FVPQAGTDN
+1180 FVPQAGRDN

-1198 VFEAQQYTLRFDAN
+1198 VFEAQKYNLHFDAN

-1239 GYGFLG
+1239 GYDFLG

-1251 GKVVYHDQQSLS
+1251 GNVAYHDQQSLS
-1263 ITQNTTLYAVWK
+1263 ITQDTTLYAVWK

-1290 GSGGTQEKPDETP
+1290 GSGTQEKPDETP

-1415 PFTDLTGCWAADEIA
+1415 PFTDLTSCWAADEIA

-1482 PDNPETFWGYLALQE
+1482 PDNPETFWGYLALP
-1497 ASNSHLYDRKSNGY
+1497 L
-1511 ETQTKILPPRDWSQE
+1511 
-1526 FEQ
+1526 

>member
-23 LVPMSALATGDSDS
+23 LAPMSALAEGDPSNDS
-37 DPNTVDNAIVNGSFE
+37 NNPNTAVNAIVNGSFE
-52 QFEQLD
+52 EPGQTD
-58 QETGTAPQLKA
+58 KAPQLDY
-69 EKVPGWSTTATDRLI
+69 VPGWSTTATDRLI
-84 EFGVNIGT
+84 EFGVNT
-92 SSAPQLS
+92 KASSAPQLS
-99 GNDKSIPDGNQFAEL
+99 GTDKSIPDGKQFAEL

-209 ENGGFLNNPGSESP
+209 ENGGFLNNPGNESP

-244 NRSWGN
+244 NQSWGS
-250 YGTHNRN
+250 YGTHHPT
-257 YNPLKGIGG
+257 YDPLQGIGG
-266 GIGCSYTVPVGQN
+266 GIGCSYTVPVGQT

-291 TSDKTLGNLLD
+291 TSNRTLGNLLD

-316 TAGGEGTVSAEIQGT
+316 TAGGKGTVSAEIQGT

-348 NNRQMIL
+348 NNRQMTL
-355 TAPATADSGVT
+355 TAPATAASGA

-389 EWRANGTSYTYTG
+389 EWRANGTTYTYTG
-402 TVTAPT
+402 TVNAPT
-408 DVVLVFVRS
+408 DVVLVFVQS

-426 GDKYVHTPDAKEPTD
+426 GDRYVHTPGAQEPTD

-446 ADTKRTEYTSHAA
+446 ADTKRTEYTSQAA
-459 TASQKNGWVFDGWLL
+459 TASRQTGWVFDGWLL
-474 ARAGAEERV
+474 ARAGNGLV
-483 LPEVHTVSYANG
+483 LPAKHTVSYDNG
-495 VFTFTY
+495 TFTFTD
-501 KNGTE
+501 E
-506 TKETRITTDGVAL
+506 TGQKRAEIKADGVAL
-519 LAQWKW
+519 LAQWRW
-525 QQTFQTQLQQGDTVT
+525 QQTFQTQLQQGNTVT
-540 DTDACGTITKD
+540 NDKACGTITKD
-551 DSDASVKTYNAATG
+551 GQTADTYNAATG
-565 EKVTVTAKA
+565 EQVTVTANA
-574 NSGYAFLGWYRTIDG
+574 NEGYAFLGWYRTIDG
-589 QLQLVSKEQ
+589 QLQLVSKNQ
-598 TYTYTVGKQGV
+598 TYAYNVGRQGV

-617 QTYTITYTW
+617 KTYTITYTW
-626 DESDNKPT
+626 DTSDNKPT
-634 DQIAPAPGTATEG
+634 DQTPPAQGTATAG
-647 TTYPLSVPQ
+647 TTYPLSQKFVRQ
-656 QTTVSATVN
+656 QTTVSATVGG
-665 DVPGHWLFQG
+665 VPGHWLFQG
-675 WKEQGGTG
+675 WKEKNGKD

-696 ILVGSWDF
+696 TLVGSWSF
-704 IPNAQYDLSY
+704 IPNNQYRLTY
-714 SMGDTEH
+714 NVGDHTTN
-721 CWIPSGGL
+721 WIPSGL
-729 GSIPSSRHYAG
+729 GEVVQPNPLHYYQE
-740 DTVTSAAAPTIPE
+740 TVTSAAAPTIPE
-753 KEKTI
+753 KENTI
-758 LVAKGTTFQGTW
+758 LVANGTTFQGTW
-770 KFQGWKRS
+770 RFQGWKRS
-778 DNNQIV
+778 DTGETV
-784 NAEADF
+784 PADTTGTSF
-790 TMPNQNLTLTA
+790 TMPNHDLTLTA
-801 QWEFTPNVYTVQYDL
+801 QWEFTPNTYKVEYKLNGGSGTAPAAHTSYAYTEL
-816 NNDSSTEEPPA
+816 N
-827 GHDSYTYPE
+827 
-836 IEGKTG
+836 GKDGAKTP
-842 VDTSKSGIPFGASLT
+842 DGIPFGAS
-857 VQNFT
+857 VQLRDFT
-862 GTAPDG
+862 GTPPPG
-868 KYFAGWGLARD
+868 KYFAGWGLTEGGPVA
-879 ATALYEPGQS
+879 YEPERF
-889 VNNKSLEVEHS
+889 VNNESLEVKHS

-909 YKDIGTVTV
+909 YKEIGTVTV

-932 HEGSFSETNGTL
+932 HEGSFSEIEGTL

-957 GYHFTGWKCEIN
+957 GYHFTGWKCETSGDRTDA
-969 ENKTET
+969 KTLEVK
-975 ETLTVTLGQVQTLFK
+975 LDQVQKLFTK
-990 EHPNQRVFRFTAQFE
+990 NHNQRVFRFTAQFE
-1005 PNSFKVQFNQ
+1005 PNSF
-1015 NTTDTVTGTMTS
+1015 TVKYNANGGTGTMDD
-1027 QTFQYAEAGD
+1027 QRFRYAGEGD

-1057 EADGTGT
+1057 TEDGKGT
-1064 SYADKAKFLGVTHY
+1064 SYADKAKFLGVPAND
-1078 QGKEITDD
+1078 GAIV
-1086 ATITLYAQ
+1086 TLYAQ
-1094 WEKLP
+1094 WQAYSP
-1099 DITIDYTPF
+1099 VTIRYTAVPNN
-1108 PEDLGTVTLNT
+1108 LGTVVLNKESQT
-1119 AQAKEPSEEELAPQS
+1119 ASAATE
-1134 IYTVSETGS
+1134 ETGS
-1143 PDHQVHSFQGATA
+1143 PDPARQEIVGATA
-1156 QPKDGCTFKG
+1156 ATAQDSVFEG
-1166 WYDQNKNQCSTAQS
+1166 WYDQNGKRLSMERRYEPTT
-1180 FVPQAGTDN
+1180 VKG
-1189 LYQSGSYVA
+1189 LYEGGSYVA
-1198 VFEAQQYTLRFDAN
+1198 YFHAKQYTLHFDAN

-1233 CGFTRA
+1233 CGFTRS
-1239 GYGFLG
+1239 GYDFLG
-1245 WATAAD
+1245 WATAENGNVA
-1251 GKVVYHDQQSLS
+1251 YHDQQSLS
-1263 ITQNTTLYAVWK
+1263 ITQDTTLYAVWK
-1275 QQPNQGGSGGGHHNS
+1275 QQPNQGGSGGGHHTS
-1290 GSGGTQEKPDETP
+1290 GSGTQEKPDETP
-1303 PSTLNDTDHYAY
+1303 PTTLNDTDHYAY

-1363 GAWYNKAI
+1363 GDWYNKAI

-1497 ASNSHLYDRKSNGY
+1497 ASNSHLYDRKSDGY

>member
-1 MSTNPLPKRLLSLV
+1 MSANPLPKRLLSLV

-23 LVPMSALATGDSDS
+23 LVPMSALAAGDLNS
-37 DPNTVDNAIVNGSFE
+37 DPNTADNAIVNGSFE
-52 QFEQLD
+52 QPA
-58 QETGTAPQLKA
+58 QETMLAPQLDA
-69 EKVPGWSTTATDRLI
+69 QIVDGWSTTATNDKI
-84 EFGVNIGT
+84 EFGVNIGR
-92 SSAPQLS
+92 SSAPQLW
-99 GNDKSIPDGNQFAEL
+99 GTDRSIPDGNQFAEL
-114 NADETSTLYQNV
+114 NANEVSTLYQNV

-136 GLSHRGRMGTDT
+136 GLSHRGREGKDT

-179 WVQRNAQT
+179 WVQRNAET
-187 LGVTVPTDGCS
+187 LGVTVPRDGCS

-209 ENGGFLNNPGSESP
+209 ENGGFLNNPGNESP

-244 NRSWGN
+244 NQSWGS
-250 YGTHNRN
+250 YGTHDPI
-257 YNPLKGIGG
+257 YDPLKGIGG

-316 TAGGEGTVSAEIQGT
+316 TAGGQGTVSAEIQGT

-340 NAISVPVR
+340 NAINVPVR
-348 NNRQMIL
+348 NNRQMTL
-355 TAPATADSGVT
+355 TAPATADSGA

-375 HSTDGSSTKFVDKS
+375 HSTSGSSTEFVDKS
-389 EWRANGTSYTYTG
+389 DKSKWTLNGINYTYTYTG
-402 TVTAPT
+402 TVIAPT
-408 DVVLVFVRS
+408 DVVLVFVQS

-426 GDKYVHTPDAKEPTD
+426 GDRYVHTPGAQEPTD
-441 VVSFA
+441 VVSFGA
-446 ADTKRTEYTSHAA
+446 GTGQTSYTSHAA
-459 TASQKNGWVFDGWLL
+459 TASKKKGWVFAGWLL
-474 ARAGAEERV
+474 ARAENGGRV
-483 LPEVHTVSYANG
+483 LPEKHTVSYDAEKHT
-495 VFTFTY
+495 FTFAYADGDTTT
-501 KNGTE
+501 TE
-506 TKETRITTDGVAL
+506 TLNADGVAL
-519 LAQWKW
+519 LAQWRW
-525 QQTFQTQLQQGDTVT
+525 QQTFQTQLQQGDTVKE
-540 DTDACGTITKD
+540 DKACGTITTKD
-551 DSDASVKTYNAATG
+551 GQTAETYDAATG
-565 EKVTVTAKA
+565 EQVTVTANA

-589 QLQLVSKEQ
+589 QLQLVSQEQ
-598 TYTYTVGKQGV
+598 TYAYTVGKQGV

-617 QTYTITYTW
+617 KTYTITYTW
-626 DESDNKPT
+626 DANNSPT
-634 DQIAPAPGTATEG
+634 GQTIPETGTATEG
-647 TTYPLSVPQ
+647 TTYPLSQSFVTGK
-656 QTTVSATVN
+656 TTC
-665 DVPGHWLFQG
+665 PGSKNGIPGNWVFQG
-675 WKEQGGTG
+675 WTKDGNGEV
-683 YLGQEI
+683 LGAEI
-689 ANVTRNY
+689 ANVQEN
-696 ILVGSWDF
+696 INLVGSWDF
-704 IPNAQYDLSY
+704 IPNNQYRLTY
-714 SMGDTEH
+714 NVGDHTTN
-721 CWIPSGGL
+721 WIPSGL
-729 GSIPSSRHYAG
+729 GEVVQSNPLHYYQ
-740 DTVTSAAAPTIPE
+740 DTVTSAAAPKIPE
-753 KEKTI
+753 AQNTI
-758 LVAKGTTFQGTW
+758 LVAKGTIFQGIWT
-770 KFQGWKRS
+770 FQGWKRS
-778 DNNQIV
+778 DNSKTV
-784 NAEADF
+784 HAGDDFGDDF
-790 TMPNQNLTLTA
+790 TMPNQDLTLTA
-801 QWEFTPNVYTVQYDL
+801 QWEFTPNTYKVAYDL
-816 NNDSSTEEPPA
+816 NNGTGDTPA

-836 IEGKTG
+836 IEGKAG
-842 VDTSKSGIPFGASLT
+842 VDTSKSGIPFGAS
-857 VQNFT
+857 VQLKDFP
-862 GTAPDG
+862 GTAPTG
-868 KYFAGWGLARD
+868 KYFAGWGL
-879 ATALYEPGQS
+879 TADGPVAYEPGQNVS
-889 VNNKSLEVEHS
+889 NASLHITAN
-900 GDTITLYAI
+900 DTTVTLYAI
-909 YKDIGTVTV
+909 YAEEQTITV
-918 EFAGNDANGGSVDV
+918 EFQGNNPQWGAVTTRS
-932 HEGSFSETNGTL
+932 GSFTVKKNVTGDDITS
-944 SGKEVQS
+944 
-951 VATAKP
+951 TAKPSP

-969 ENKTET
+969 ENTTDT
-975 ETLTVTLGQVQTLFK
+975 ETLEVTASQVQTLFK

-1064 SYADKAKFLGVTHY
+1064 SYADKAKFLGVPADN
-1078 QGKEITDD
+1078 GAIVN
-1086 ATITLYAQ
+1086 LYAQ
-1094 WEKLP
+1094 WQEYSSV
-1099 DITIDYTPF
+1099 TIRYTAF
-1108 PEDLGTVTLNT
+1108 PNDLGTVVLNKEGQT
-1119 AQAKEPSEEELAPQS
+1119 ASAATE
-1134 IYTVSETGS
+1134 ETGS
-1143 PDHQVHSFQGATA
+1143 PDPALKEIVGATA
-1156 QPKDGCTFKG
+1156 AAAQGSVFEG
-1166 WYDQNKNQCSTAQS
+1166 WYDQHGTRLSTERRYEPTQ
-1180 FVPQAGTDN
+1180 VNG
-1189 LYQSGSYVA
+1189 LYEGGSYVA
-1198 VFEAQQYTLRFDAN
+1198 HFHAQQYTLRFNAN
-1212 GGEGTMGDLTY
+1212 GGEGTMEDLTY

-1239 GYGFLG
+1239 GYAFLG

-1251 GKVVYHDQQSLS
+1251 GGVAYHDQQSLS
-1263 ITQNTTLYAVWK
+1263 ITQDTTLYAVWK

-1290 GSGGTQEKPDETP
+1290 GGTQEKPDETP
-1303 PSTLNDTDHYAY
+1303 PTTLNDTDHYAY

-1363 GAWYNKAI
+1363 GDWYNKAI

-1430 KAYGKGWVNGYGDNT
+1430 EAYGKGWVNGYGDNT

-1497 ASNSHLYDRKSNGY
+1497 ASNSHLYDRKSDGY
-1511 ETQTKILPPRDWSQE
+1511 ETQTKLLPPRDWSQE

>member
-1 MSTNPLPKRLLSLV
+1 MSANPLPKRLLSLV

-23 LVPMSALATGDSDS
+23 LVPMSALAEGDPSS
-37 DPNTVDNAIVNGSFE
+37 DPNRVDNAIVNGSFE
-52 QFEQLD
+52 LPVQTELR
-58 QETGTAPQLKA
+58 APQLKDN
-69 EKVPGWSTTATDRLI
+69 EVPGWSTTATDQKI
-84 EFGVNIGT
+84 ELGAQIG
-92 SSAPQLS
+92 AACPAQLDHLS
-99 GNDKSIPDGNQFAEL
+99 DKSIPDGKQIAEL
-114 NADETSTLYQNV
+114 NADEVSTLYQNV

-136 GLSHRGRMGTDT
+136 GLSHRGRARTDT

-154 PKQANAPAK
+154 PQQDNAPAK
-163 PDEDE
+163 PNE

-187 LGVTVPTDGCS
+187 LGVTVPTAGYS

-209 ENGGFLNNPGSESP
+209 ENGGFLNNTGNESP
-223 FSTAPSNLYTE
+223 FSAAPSNLYTE

-244 NRSWGN
+244 YQSWGS
-250 YGTHNRN
+250 YGTHNPA
-257 YNPLKGIGG
+257 YDPLKGIGG

-279 ETTFAFCSYAGA
+279 ETTFAFCSYSSSGSGGL
-291 TSDKTLGNLLD
+291 TVGNLLD

-316 TAGGEGTVSAEIQGT
+316 TAGGQGTVSAEIQGE
-331 TKTVSFSDK
+331 TKTVDFSDS
-340 NAISVPVR
+340 NAINVPVR
-348 NNRQMIL
+348 NNRQMTL
-355 TAPATADSGVT
+355 TAPATAASGA
-366 TFVGAYITQ
+366 TFVGAYITR
-375 HSTDGSSTKFVDKS
+375 HSTSGSSTEFVDKS
-389 EWRANGTSYTYTG
+389 DTNRWTLNETTDTYTYTG

-474 ARAGAEERV
+474 ARAGKEERV
-483 LPEVHTVSYANG
+483 LPEEHKVSYANG

-501 KNGTE
+501 KKGTE
-506 TKETRITTDGVAL
+506 TKETRITADGVAL

-525 QQTFQTQLQQGDTVT
+525 QQTFRTQLQQGDTVT
-540 DTDACGTITKD
+540 DTDDCGTITKD
-551 DSDASVKTYNAATG
+551 DSDDSVKTYDAATG
-565 EKVTVTAKA
+565 EKVTVTANAKP
-574 NSGYAFLGWYRTIDG
+574 GYAFLGWYRTIDG
-589 QLQLVSKEQ
+589 QLQLVSQEK
-598 TYTYTVGKQGV
+598 TYAYTVGKQGV

-617 QTYTITYTW
+617 KTYTITYAW
-626 DESDNKPT
+626 DASNSPT
-634 DQIAPAPGTATEG
+634 DQTIPETGTATAG
-647 TTYPLSVPQ
+647 MTYPLPQ
-656 QTTVSATVN
+656 TFVKGQTTC
-665 DVPGHWLFQG
+665 PGSKNGIPGNWVFQG
-675 WKEQGGTG
+675 WKKDGKGEV
-683 YLGQEI
+683 LGAEI
-689 ANVTRNY
+689 ANVREDMH
-696 ILVGSWDF
+696 LVGSWDF

-729 GSIPSSRHYAG
+729 GSIASSRHYAG
-740 DTVTSAAAPTIPE
+740 ATVTSAAAPTIPAE
-753 KEKTI
+753 QKTI
-758 LVAKGTTFQGTW
+758 LVANGTTFQGIW
-770 KFQGWKRS
+770 KFKGWKRS
-778 DNNQIV
+778 DTGGT
-784 NAEADF
+784 AETSF
-790 TMPNQNLTLTA
+790 SMPNHHLTLTA

-816 NNDSSTEEPPA
+816 NNDSSTEKPPA
-827 GHDSYTYPE
+827 SHDSYTYPE

-842 VDTSKSGIPFGASLT
+842 VIADKPGIPFGAGLT
-857 VQNFT
+857 VRDFT
-862 GTAPDG
+862 GTTPEG
-868 KYFAGWGLARD
+868 KYFAGWGLQRD
-879 ATALYEPGQS
+879 ATALYEPGQR
-889 VNNKSLEVEHS
+889 VNNESLEVKNS

-918 EFAGNDANGGSVDV
+918 EFAGNDATRGSVSV
-932 HEGSFSETNGTL
+932 RQGSFSERNGTL
-944 SGKEVQS
+944 SGNTVKSE
-951 VATAKP
+951 ATAKP
-957 GYHFTGWKCEIN
+957 GYHFTGWTCE
-969 ENKTET
+969 TSGHTTST
-975 ETLTVTLGQVQTLFK
+975 ETLCEVTANQVQTLFTA
-990 EHPNQRVFRFTAQFE
+990 HPEQRVFRFTAQFE
-1005 PNSFKVQFNQ
+1005 PNQFTVQFEKNAD
-1015 NTTDTVTGTMTS
+1015 NVTGNMAS
-1027 QTFQYAEAGD
+1027 QTFKYAGTGNVS
-1037 AYLNPNAFV
+1037 LNQNAFV

-1057 EADGTGT
+1057 T
-1064 SYADKAKFLGVTHY
+1064 SGKQGVVYADQAKFQGVTY
-1078 QGKEITDD
+1078 YKGTEIKNNDI
-1086 ATITLYAQ
+1086 ITLYAQ

-1099 DITIDYTPF
+1099 EITIDYTPF
-1108 PEDLGTVTLNT
+1108 PEDLGTVTLNP
-1119 AQAKEPSEEELAPQS
+1119 AEGPSKEALSPQS

-1143 PDHQVHSFQGATA
+1143 PDHQVRGATA
-1156 QPKDGCTFKG
+1156 KPKDGCTFKG
-1166 WYDQNKNQCSTAQS
+1166 WYDQQENQCSKDLS

-1198 VFEAQQYTLRFDAN
+1198 VFEAQQYTLRFNAN
-1212 GGEGTMGDLTY
+1212 GGEGTMEDLTY

-1239 GYGFLG
+1239 GYAFLG

-1251 GKVVYHDQQSLS
+1251 GGVAYHDQQSLS
-1263 ITQNTTLYAVWK
+1263 ITQDTTLYAVWK

-1290 GSGGTQEKPDETP
+1290 GGTQEKPDETP
-1303 PSTLNDTDHYAY
+1303 PTTLNDTDHYAY

-1328 HITRAEAATV
+1328 HITRAEAATA

-1497 ASNSHLYDRKSNGY
+1497 ASNSHLYDRKSDGY

>member
-1 MSTNPLPKRLLSLV
+1 MSANPLPKRLLSLV

-23 LVPMSALATGDSDS
+23 LVPMSALAAGDPSNDS
-37 DPNTVDNAIVNGSFE
+37 NNPNTAVNAIVNGSFE
-52 QFEQLD
+52 QPGRTD
-58 QETGTAPQLKA
+58 KNAPQLDD
-69 EKVPGWSTTATDRLI
+69 VPGWSTTATDHLI
-84 EFGVNIGT
+84 EFGVNT
-92 SSAPQLS
+92 QANSAPQLS

-114 NADETSTLYQNV
+114 NADEVSTLYQNV

-136 GLSHRGRMGTDT
+136 GLSHRGRAGTDT

-154 PKQANAPAK
+154 PHQDNAPAK
-163 PDEDE
+163 PDKT
-168 NGQDQFMRLTD
+168 GQDQFMRLTD
-179 WVQRNAQT
+179 WVKRNAKT

-209 ENGGFLNNPGSESP
+209 ENGGFLNNPGNESP

-244 NRSWGN
+244 NQSWGS
-250 YGTHNRN
+250 YGTHDPT
-257 YNPLKGIGG
+257 YDPLQGIGG
-266 GIGCSYTVPVGQN
+266 GIGCSYTVPVGQK
-279 ETTFAFCSYAGA
+279 ETTFAFCSYSSSGSGGL
-291 TSDKTLGNLLD
+291 TVGNLLD

-316 TAGGEGTVSAEIQGT
+316 TAGGEGTVSAEIQGAT
-331 TKTVSFSDK
+331 QTVDFSDK
-340 NAISVPVR
+340 NAIDVPVR

-375 HSTDGSSTKFVDKS
+375 HRTDGSFTEFVDKS
-389 EWRANGTSYTYTG
+389 KWTPNGTTYTYTG

-426 GDKYVHTPDAKEPTD
+426 GDKYVHTLGAQEPTD

-446 ADTKRTEYTSHAA
+446 AGTESYTSHAA
-459 TASQKNGWVFDGWLL
+459 TASRQTGWVFDGWLL
-474 ARAGAEERV
+474 ARAGNGLV
-483 LPEVHTVSYANG
+483 LPAKHTVSYANG

-501 KNGTE
+501 QDGAEKKQTP
-506 TKETRITTDGVAL
+506 ITANGVAL

-565 EKVTVTAKA
+565 EKVTVTANAKPD
-574 NSGYAFLGWYRTIDG
+574 YAFLGWYRTIDG
-589 QLQLVSKEQ
+589 QLQLVSQKQ

-617 QTYTITYTW
+617 QTYTITYAW
-626 DESDNKPT
+626 DTSNSPT
-634 DQIAPAPGTATEG
+634 DQIPEAPEAGTATEG
-647 TTYPLSVPQ
+647 TTYPLSQTFVPQ

-665 DVPGHWLFQG
+665 GVPGHWLFQG
-675 WKEQGGTG
+675 WKEKDGTD
-683 YLGQEI
+683 YLGREI

-696 ILVGSWDF
+696 TLVGSWDF

-740 DTVTSAAAPTIPE
+740 DTVTSAAAPTIPAE
-753 KEKTI
+753 QNTI
-758 LVAKGTTFQGTW
+758 LAAKGTIFQGTW
-770 KFQGWKRS
+770 TFQGWKRS
-778 DNNQIV
+778 DTGETV
-784 NAEADF
+784 SAENSAEKNF
-790 TMPNQNLTLTA
+790 SMPNQDLTLTA
-801 QWEFTPNVYTVQYDL
+801 QWKFTPNVYTVKYDL
-816 NNDSSTEEPPA
+816 NKGSGTVPEAHTSYEYTELN
-827 GHDSYTYPE
+827 
-836 IEGKTG
+836 GKDG
-842 VDTSKSGIPFGASLT
+842 AEKPSGIPFGASLI

-868 KYFAGWGLARD
+868 TYFAGWGRTPDGPVA
-879 ATALYEPGQS
+879 YEPGEDVS
-889 VNNKSLEVEHS
+889 NASLGITEKNATV
-900 GDTITLYAI
+900 TLYAI
-909 YKDIGTVTV
+909 YAEEQTITV
-918 EFAGNDANGGSVDV
+918 EFQGNNPQWGAVTPRS
-932 HEGSFSETNGTL
+932 GSFTVTDSV
-944 SGKEVQS
+944 SGNPVTS
-951 VATAKP
+951 TAKPSP
-957 GYHFTGWKCEIN
+957 GYHFVEWTQDGKQVSIN
-969 ENKTET
+969 PE
-975 ETLTVTLGQVQTLFK
+975 LTISANQFK
-990 EHPNQRVFRFTAQFE
+990 HTQAGHTFVYVAHFE
-1005 PNSFKVQFNQ
+1005 PNRFTVHFDQ
-1015 NTTDTVTGTMTS
+1015 NTKDTVKGTMAD
-1027 QTFQYAEAGD
+1027 QKFQYAEAEN
-1037 AYLNPNAFV
+1037 AYLRPNAFV

-1057 EADGTGT
+1057 TEDGTGT
-1064 SYADKAKFLGVTHY
+1064 SYADQAKFQGVPA
-1078 QGKEITDD
+1078 KNEAIVN
-1086 ATITLYAQ
+1086 LYAQ
-1094 WEKLP
+1094 WQEYSSV
-1099 DITIDYTPF
+1099 TIRYTAVPN
-1108 PEDLGTVTLNT
+1108 DLGTVTLNKENQT
-1119 AQAKEPSEEELAPQS
+1119 ASAATQ
-1134 IYTVSETGS
+1134 ETGS
-1143 PDHQVHSFQGATA
+1143 PDPALKEIVGATA
-1156 QPKDGCTFKG
+1156 TAAQGSVFEG
-1166 WYDQNKNQCSTAQS
+1166 WYDQHGTRLSTERRYEPKT
-1180 FVPQAGTDN
+1180 VND
-1189 LYQSGSYVA
+1189 LYEGGSYVA
-1198 VFEAQQYTLRFDAN
+1198 HFHAQQYTLRFNAN
-1212 GGEGTMGDLTY
+1212 GGEGTMGNLTY

-1239 GYGFLG
+1239 GYDFLG

-1251 GKVVYHDQQSLS
+1251 GNVAYHDQQSLS
-1263 ITQNTTLYAVWK
+1263 ITQDTTLYAVWK

-1290 GSGGTQEKPDETP
+1290 GGTQEKPDETP
-1303 PSTLNDTDHYAY
+1303 PTTLNDTDHYAY

-1363 GAWYNKAI
+1363 GDWYNKAI

-1406 DTEAKPVDT
+1406 DTEAKPMDM

>member
-1 MSTNPLPKRLLSLV
+1 MSANPLPKRLLSLV
-15 LTLCMVLS
+15 LTICMVLS
-23 LVPMSALATGDSDS
+23 LVPMSALAAGASNSDS
-37 DPNTVDNAIVNGSFE
+37 NNPNTADNAIVNGSFE
-52 QFEQLD
+52 QPAKTD
-58 QETGTAPQLKA
+58 KNAPQLKA
-69 EKVPGWSTTATDRLI
+69 DDVRGWSTTATGHLI
-84 EFGVNIGT
+84 EFGVNT
-92 SSAPQLS
+92 QTNSAPQLS

-114 NADETSTLYQNV
+114 NADEVSTLYQNV

-136 GLSHRGRMGTDT
+136 GLSHRGRAGTDT

-154 PKQANAPAK
+154 PHQDNAPAK
-163 PDEDE
+163 PDKT
-168 NGQDQFMRLTD
+168 GQDQFMRLTD
-179 WVQRNAQT
+179 WVKRNAKT

-209 ENGGFLNNPGSESP
+209 ENGGFLNNPGNESP

-244 NRSWGN
+244 YQSWGS
-250 YGTHNRN
+250 YGTHNPV
-257 YNPLKGIGG
+257 YDPLQGIGG

-279 ETTFAFCSYAGA
+279 ETTFAFCSYSSSGSGGL
-291 TSDKTLGNLLD
+291 TVGNLLD

-316 TAGGEGTVSAEIQGT
+316 TAGGQGMVSAEIQGT
-331 TKTVSFSDK
+331 TQTVDFSDK
-340 NAISVPVR
+340 NAIDVPVR
-348 NNRQMIL
+348 HNREMTL
-355 TAPATADSGVT
+355 TAPATADSGA
-366 TFVGAYITQ
+366 TFVGAYITR
-375 HSTDGSSTKFVDKS
+375 HSTSGSSTEFVDKS
-389 EWRANGTSYTYTG
+389 DTNRWTLNETTDTYTYTG

-408 DVVLVFVRS
+408 DVVLVFVQS

-426 GDKYVHTPDAKEPTD
+426 GDKYVHTPTAQEPTD

-446 ADTKRTEYTSHAA
+446 AGTESYTSHAA
-459 TASQKNGWVFDGWLL
+459 TASQQIGWVFDGWLL
-474 ARAGAEERV
+474 ARAGKEGRV
-483 LPEVHTVSYANG
+483 LPEKHTVSYADG
-495 VFTFTY
+495 TFTF
-501 KNGTE
+501 KDE
-506 TKETRITTDGVAL
+506 TGKKQAEIEANGVAL
-519 LAQWKW
+519 LAQWRW
-525 QQTFQTQLQQGDTVT
+525 RQTFQPQLQQGDTVT

-565 EKVTVTAKA
+565 EKVTVTANA

-617 QTYTITYTW
+617 KTYTITYTW
-626 DESDNKPT
+626 DTSNSPT
-634 DQIAPAPGTATEG
+634 DQTLPAQGTATEG

-675 WKEQGGTG
+675 WKEQGGTE

-696 ILVGSWDF
+696 TLVGSWSF
-704 IPNAQYDLSY
+704 IPNNRYRLTYDV
-714 SMGDTEH
+714 GNHNTN
-721 CWIPSGGL
+721 WIPSGL
-729 GSIPSSRHYAG
+729 GAVVQSNPLHYYQEK
-740 DTVTSAAAPTIPE
+740 VTSAAAPTIPE
-753 KEKTI
+753 AENTI
-758 LVAKGTTFQGTW
+758 LATNKTTFQGTW
-770 KFQGWKRS
+770 EFQGWKRS
-778 DNNQIV
+778 DTGETV
-784 NAEADF
+784 PVGERSF
-790 TMPNQNLTLTA
+790 SMPNHDLTLTA
-801 QWEFTPNVYTVQYDL
+801 QWEFTPNVYTVKYDL
-816 NNDSSTEEPPA
+816 NNDSSTEKPPA
-827 GHDSYTYPE
+827 SHDSYTYPE

-857 VQNFT
+857 VQDFT

-868 KYFAGWGLARD
+868 KYFAGWGLRRD
-879 ATALYEPGQS
+879 ATALYEPGQR
-889 VNNKSLEVEHS
+889 VNNESLEVKNS

-918 EFAGNDANGGSVDV
+918 EFAGNDANRGSVNV
-932 HEGSFSETNGTL
+932 RQGSFSEIKGTL
-944 SGKEVQS
+944 SGDTVQS
-951 VATAKP
+951 AATAKP
-957 GYHFTGWKCEIN
+957 GYHFTSWKCETSGYTT
-969 ENKTET
+969 KT
-975 ETLTVTLGQVQTLFK
+975 ETLTVTLDQVQTLFK

-1005 PNSFKVQFNQ
+1005 PNCFTVQYNA
-1015 NTTDTVTGTMTS
+1015 NGGKGTMDD
-1027 QTFQYAEAGD
+1027 QTFQYAEAGN
-1037 AYLNPNAFV
+1037 AYLKQNAFV

-1057 EADGTGT
+1057 TADGTGT
-1064 SYADKAKFLGVTHY
+1064 SYADQAKFQGVTHY
-1078 QGKEITDD
+1078 QGNEITDG

-1094 WEKLP
+1094 WKELP
-1099 DITIDYTPF
+1099 EITIDYTPF

-1119 AQAKEPSEEELAPQS
+1119 AQTEEPSEEDLVPQS

-1143 PDHQVHSFQGATA
+1143 PDRQVHTFQGATA

-1166 WYDQNKNQCSTAQS
+1166 WYDQQEHLLSTAQS
-1180 FVPQAGTDN
+1180 FVPKAGTDN

-1198 VFEAQQYTLRFDAN
+1198 VFEAQKYTLRFDAN
-1212 GGEGTMGDLTY
+1212 GGEGTMEKLTY

-1239 GYGFLG
+1239 GYDFLG

-1251 GKVVYHDQQSLS
+1251 GGVVYHDQQSLS
-1263 ITQNTTLYAVWK
+1263 ITQDTTLYAVWK

-1303 PSTLNDTDHYAY
+1303 PTTLNDTDHYAY

-1363 GAWYNKAI
+1363 GDWYNKAI

-1497 ASNSHLYDRKSNGY
+1497 ASNSHLYDRKSDGY
-1511 ETQTKILPPRDWSQE
+1511 ETQTKLLPPRDWSQE

>member
-1 MSTNPLPKRLLSLV
+1 MSANPLPKRLLSLV

-23 LVPMSALATGDSDS
+23 LVPMSALATGDLGS
-37 DPNTVDNAIVNGSFE
+37 DPNNPNTADNAIVNGSFE
-52 QFEQLD
+52 D
-58 QETGTAPQLKA
+58 PARTDKNAPQLDD
-69 EKVPGWSTTATDRLI
+69 VRGWSTTATDNLI
-84 EFGVNIGT
+84 EFGVNT
-92 SSAPQLS
+92 KTNSAPQLS

-114 NADETSTLYQNV
+114 NADEVSTLYQNV
-126 STVGGHIYEW
+126 STVDGHIYEW
-136 GLSHRGRMGTDT
+136 GLSHRGRAGTDT

-154 PKQANAPAK
+154 PKQDNAPAK
-163 PDEDE
+163 PDKNE

-179 WVQRNAQT
+179 WVKRNATT
-187 LGVTVPTDGCS
+187 LGVTVPRYGCS

-244 NRSWGN
+244 YQSWGS

-266 GIGCSYTVPVGQN
+266 GIGCSYTVPAGQT
-279 ETTFAFCSYAGA
+279 ETTFAFCSYSSSGSGGL
-291 TSDKTLGNLLD
+291 TVGNLLD

-316 TAGGEGTVSAEIQGT
+316 TAGGQGTVGAEIQGT
-331 TKTVSFSDK
+331 TKTVGFSDK
-340 NAISVPVR
+340 NAIDVPVR
-348 NNRQMIL
+348 NKRQMTL
-355 TAPATADSGVT
+355 TAPATAASGA

-375 HSTDGSSTKFVDKS
+375 HSTRGSSTEFVDKS
-389 EWRANGTSYTYTG
+389 EWRANGTTYTYTG
-402 TVTAPT
+402 TVNAPT
-408 DVVLVFVRS
+408 DVVLVFVQS

-426 GDKYVHTPDAKEPTD
+426 GDRYVHTPGAQEPTD

-446 ADTKRTEYTSHAA
+446 EDTGPYTSHEA
-459 TASQKNGWVFDGWLL
+459 TASQKKGWVFDGWLL
-474 ARAGAEERV
+474 ARAEDGERV
-483 LPEVHTVSYANG
+483 LPARHTVSYANG

-501 KNGTE
+501 QDGTE
-506 TKETRITTDGVAL
+506 TKETPITANGVAL
-519 LAQWKW
+519 LAQWRW
-525 QQTFQTQLQQGDTVT
+525 QQTFQTQLQQGNTVT
-540 DTDACGTITKD
+540 NDKACGTITKD
-551 DSDASVKTYNAATG
+551 NKTVETYNAATG

-589 QLQLVSKEQ
+589 QLQLVSQEQ

-617 QTYTITYTW
+617 KTYTITYAW
-626 DESDNKPT
+626 DASNSPT
-634 DQIAPAPGTATEG
+634 DQTIPKAGTATAG
-647 TTYPLSVPQ
+647 TTYPLSQAFVTG
-656 QTTVSATVN
+656 QTTC
-665 DVPGHWLFQG
+665 PGIQNNIPGNWVFQG
-675 WKEQGGTG
+675 WKKDGQGEV
-683 YLGQEI
+683 LGAEI
-689 ANVTRNY
+689 ANVKENMH
-696 ILVGSWDF
+696 LVGRWSF
-704 IPNAQYDLSY
+704 IPNNQYRLTY
-714 SMGDTEH
+714 NVGDHTTN
-721 CWIPSGGL
+721 WIPSGL
-729 GSIPSSRHYAG
+729 GAVVQSNPLHYYQEN
-740 DTVTSAAAPTIPE
+740 VTSAAAPTIPAAE
-753 KEKTI
+753 NTI
-758 LVAKGTTFQGTW
+758 LAANGTTFQGTW
-770 KFQGWKRS
+770 TFQGWKRS
-778 DNNQIV
+778 DTGDP
-784 NAEADF
+784 AGTSF
-790 TMPNQNLTLTA
+790 TMPNHDLTLTA
-801 QWEFTPNVYTVQYDL
+801 QWTFTPNTYKVAYDL
-816 NNDSSTEEPPA
+816 NKGSGPVPEAHTSYEYTELN
-827 GHDSYTYPE
+827 
-836 IEGKTG
+836 GKDG
-842 VDTSKSGIPFGASLT
+842 AERPDGIPFGASLT

-862 GTAPDG
+862 GTPPDG
-868 KYFAGWGLARD
+868 KKYFAGWGLAENGPV
-879 ATALYEPGQS
+879 AYEPGQS
-889 VNNKSLEVEHS
+889 VNNKSLEVKTS
-900 GDTITLYAI
+900 GDTIILYAI
-909 YKDIGTVTV
+909 YKEIGTVTV
-918 EFAGNDANGGSVDV
+918 EFAGNDANRGSVDV
-932 HEGSFSETNGTL
+932 REGSFSEIKGTL
-944 SGKEVQS
+944 SGEAVQS

-957 GYHFTGWKCEIN
+957 GYHFTGWKCETSGDRTDA
-969 ENKTET
+969 KTLEVR
-975 ETLTVTLGQVQTLFK
+975 LDQVQKLFTK
-990 EHPNQRVFRFTAQFE
+990 NHNQRVFRFTAQFE
-1005 PNSFKVQFNQ
+1005 PNSFTVQYNA
-1015 NTTDTVTGTMTS
+1015 NGGTGTMDD
-1027 QTFQYAEAGD
+1027 QRFRYAGEGD

-1057 EADGTGT
+1057 TEDGRGT
-1064 SYADKAKFLGVTHY
+1064 SYADKAKFQGVTHY
-1078 QGKEITDD
+1078 QGKEIEND
-1086 ATITLYAQ
+1086 ATIILYAQ
-1094 WEKLP
+1094 WKELP
-1099 DITIDYTPF
+1099 EITIDYTPF
-1108 PEDLGTVTLNT
+1108 PEDLGKVTLNT
-1119 AQAKEPSEEELAPQS
+1119 AQAGEASEEDLIPQS

-1143 PDHQVHSFQGATA
+1143 PDHQVHTFQGATA
-1156 QPKDGCTFKG
+1156 EPKTGCTFKG
-1166 WYDQNKNQCSTAQS
+1166 WYDQEKHQCSKNLR
-1180 FVPQAGTDN
+1180 FVPQAGKDN

-1198 VFEAQQYTLRFDAN
+1198 VFEAEQYTLHFDAN

-1239 GYGFLG
+1239 GYDFLG

-1263 ITQNTTLYAVWK
+1263 ITQDTTLYAVWK

-1290 GSGGTQEKPDETP
+1290 GGTQEKPDETP
-1303 PSTLNDTDHYAY
+1303 PTTLNDSDHYAY

-1363 GAWYNKAI
+1363 GDWYNKAI

-1497 ASNSHLYDRKSNGY
+1497 ASNSHLYDRKSDGY
-1511 ETQTKILPPRDWSQE
+1511 ETQTKLLPPRDWSQE

>member
-1 MSTNPLPKRLLSLV
+1 MSANPLPKRLLSLV

-23 LVPMSALATGDSDS
+23 LVPMSALAAGDSSS
-37 DPNTVDNAIVNGSFE
+37 DPDRVDNAIVNGSFE
-52 QFEQLD
+52 KPAQTSEL
-58 QETGTAPQLKA
+58 APQLNA
-69 EKVPGWSTTATDRLI
+69 TTVPGWSTTATDHLI
-84 EFGVNIGT
+84 EFGVNIGR
-92 SSAPQLS
+92 SSAPQLW
-99 GNDKSIPDGNQFAEL
+99 GTDRSIPDGNQFAEL

-126 STVGGHIYEW
+126 RTVDGHIYEW
-136 GLSHRGRMGTDT
+136 GLSHRGREGTDT

-154 PKQANAPAK
+154 PQQANAPAK
-163 PDEDE
+163 P
-168 NGQDQFMRLTD
+168 NKTGQDQFMRLTD
-179 WVQRNAQT
+179 WVKRNAET
-187 LGVTVPTDGCS
+187 LGVTVPRDGCS

-209 ENGGFLNNPGSESP
+209 ENGGFLNNTGSESP

-244 NRSWGN
+244 NQSWGS

-266 GIGCSYTVPVGQN
+266 GIGCSYTVPAGQN

-291 TSDKTLGNLLD
+291 TNNKTLGNLLD

-316 TAGGEGTVSAEIQGT
+316 TAGGQGTVGAEIQGT
-331 TKTVSFSDK
+331 TKTVDFSDK
-340 NAISVPVR
+340 NAINVPVR
-348 NNRQMIL
+348 NKRKMTL
-355 TAPATADSGVT
+355 TAPATAASGA

-375 HSTDGSSTKFVDKS
+375 HSTSGSSTEFVDKS
-389 EWRANGTSYTYTG
+389 EWRANGTNYTYTG
-402 TVTAPT
+402 TVIAPT
-408 DVVLVFVRS
+408 DVVLVFVQS

-426 GDKYVHTPDAKEPTD
+426 GDRYVHTPGAQQPTD

-446 ADTKRTEYTSHAA
+446 ADTKPYTSHKA
-459 TASQKNGWVFDGWLL
+459 TASQKKGWVFDGWLL
-474 ARAGAEERV
+474 ARAEDGERV
-483 LPEVHTVSYANG
+483 LPARHTVSYANG

-501 KNGTE
+501 QDGTE
-506 TKETRITTDGVAL
+506 TKETPITANGVAL

-525 QQTFQTQLQQGDTVT
+525 QQTFQTQLQQGDTAT
-540 DTDACGTITKD
+540 DDDACGTITKD
-551 DSDASVKTYNAATG
+551 NSSDSVKTYNAATG
-565 EKVTVTAKA
+565 EQVTVTAKA

-589 QLQLVSKEQ
+589 QLQLVSQEQ
-598 TYTYTVGKQGV
+598 TYNYTVGRQGV

-617 QTYTITYTW
+617 KTYTITYAW
-626 DESDNKPT
+626 DASNSPT
-634 DQIAPAPGTATEG
+634 DQTIPKAGTATAG
-647 TTYPLSVPQ
+647 TTYPLFVPQ

-675 WKEQGGTG
+675 WKEKNGTD

-696 ILVGSWDF
+696 DLVGSWSF
-704 IPNAQYDLSY
+704 IPNNRYRLTYDV
-714 SMGDTEH
+714 GDHTTN
-721 CWIPSGGL
+721 WIPSGL
-729 GSIPSSRHYAG
+729 GAVVQSNPQHYYQEN
-740 DTVTSAAAPTIPE
+740 VTSAAAPKIPE
-753 KEKTI
+753 AENTI
-758 LVAKGTTFQGTW
+758 LVANGTTFQGTW

-778 DNNQIV
+778 DTGGT
-784 NAEADF
+784 AKTSF
-790 TMPNQNLTLTA
+790 PMPNHDLTLTA

-816 NNDSSTEEPPA
+816 TEGSGTAPA
-827 GHDSYTYPE
+827 AHTSYAYTE
-836 IEGKTG
+836 LADKDGAKTP
-842 VDTSKSGIPFGASLT
+842 SGIPFGASLT
-857 VQNFT
+857 VQKFT

-868 KYFAGWGLARD
+868 KYFAGWGLHRNAN
-879 ATALYEPGQS
+879 ALYEPGQS
-889 VNNKSLEVEHS
+889 VNNESLKVTTS

-918 EFAGNDANGGSVDV
+918 EFAGNDANRGSVDV
-932 HEGSFSETNGTL
+932 RQGSFSETNGKL
-944 SGKEVQS
+944 SGKEVRS

-975 ETLTVTLGQVQTLFK
+975 ETLTVTLDQVQKLFT
-990 EHPNQRVFRFTAQFE
+990 ENQNQRVFRFTAQFE
-1005 PNSFKVQFNQ
+1005 PNQFNVQFQKNAE
-1015 NTTDTVTGTMTS
+1015 DATGNMAS
-1027 QTFQYAEAGD
+1027 QTFQYAGTENV
-1037 AYLNPNAFV
+1037 YLNPNAFV

-1057 EADGTGT
+1057 T
-1064 SYADKAKFLGVTHY
+1064 SGKQGVVYADQAKFQGVTHY
-1078 QGKEITDD
+1078 QGNEIINN

-1094 WEKLP
+1094 WEKLL

-1108 PEDLGTVTLNT
+1108 PEDLGKVTLNSP
-1119 AQAKEPSEEELAPQS
+1119 QEEEPSEEDLVPHS
-1134 IYTVSETGS
+1134 IYTVSEKGS
-1143 PDHQVHSFQGATA
+1143 PDHQVHTFQGATA

-1166 WYDQNKNQCSTAQS
+1166 WYDQQENQCSKDLS
-1180 FVPQAGTDN
+1180 FVPKAGTDN

-1198 VFEAQQYTLRFDAN
+1198 VFEAQQYTLHFDAN

-1239 GYGFLG
+1239 GYDFLG
-1245 WATAAD
+1245 WATAENGNVA
-1251 GKVVYHDQQSLS
+1251 YHDQQSLS
-1263 ITQNTTLYAVWK
+1263 ITQDTTLYAVWK
-1275 QQPNQGGSGGGHHNS
+1275 QQPNQGGSGGG
-1290 GSGGTQEKPDETP
+1290 TQEKPDETP
-1303 PSTLNDTDHYAY
+1303 PTTLNDTDHYAY

-1338 FFRLLTDKA
+1338 FFRLLTDEA

-1497 ASNSHLYDRKSNGY
+1497 ASNSHLYDRKSDGY
-1511 ETQTKILPPRDWSQE
+1511 ETQTKLLPPRDWSQE

>member
-1 MSTNPLPKRLLSLV
+1 MSANPLPKRLLSLV

-23 LVPMSALATGDSDS
+23 LVPMSALAAEASNN
-37 DPNTVDNAIVNGSFE
+37 PNKADNAIVNGSFE
-52 QFEQLD
+52 D
-58 QETGTAPQLKA
+58 PARTDKNAPQLDD
-69 EKVPGWSTTATDRLI
+69 VPGWSTTATDNLI
-84 EFGVNIGT
+84 EFGVNT
-92 SSAPQLS
+92 QTDSAPQLL
-99 GNDKSIPDGNQFAEL
+99 GNDKSIPHGKQFAEL
-114 NADETSTLYQNV
+114 NANQVSTLYQNV
-126 STVGGHIYEW
+126 STVDGHIYEW
-136 GLSHRGRMGTDT
+136 GLSHRGRAGTDT

-154 PKQANAPAK
+154 PKQDNAPAK
-163 PDEDE
+163 PGKD
-168 NGQDQFMRLTD
+168 GQDQFMRLTD
-179 WVQRNAQT
+179 WVKRNAQT

-198 QRITVYSKKFD
+198 QRITVYSKQFD

-244 NRSWGN
+244 YQSWGS

-266 GIGCSYTVPVGQN
+266 GIGCSYTVPVGQK
-279 ETTFAFCSYAGA
+279 ETTFAFCSYSSSG
-291 TSDKTLGNLLD
+291 SGGLTLGNLLD

-316 TAGGEGTVSAEIQGT
+316 TAGGKGTVSAEIQGT
-331 TKTVSFSDK
+331 TQTVDFSDK
-340 NAISVPVR
+340 NAIDVPVR
-348 NNRQMIL
+348 NNRKMTL
-355 TAPATADSGVT
+355 TAPATVDSKA

-375 HSTDGSSTKFVDKS
+375 HSTSGSSTKFVDK
-389 EWRANGTSYTYTG
+389 NDTSKWTLNETTDTYTYTG

-408 DVVLVFVRS
+408 DVVLVFVQS

-426 GDKYVHTPDAKEPTD
+426 GDRYVHTPGAKEPTD

-446 ADTKRTEYTSHAA
+446 ADTGRTEYTSQTA
-459 TASQKNGWVFDGWLL
+459 TASKKTGWVFAGWLL
-474 ARAGAEERV
+474 ARAENGGRV
-483 LPEVHTVSYANG
+483 LPAKHTVSYANG
-495 VFTFTY
+495 TFTFTD
-501 KNGTE
+501 E
-506 TKETRITTDGVAL
+506 TGHEQAEIKANGVAL

-525 QQTFQTQLQQGDTVT
+525 RQTFQTQLQQGDTVT
-540 DTDACGTITKD
+540 DTDTCGTITTKD
-551 DSDASVKTYNAATG
+551 GQTADTYNAATG
-565 EKVTVTAKA
+565 EQVTVTAKA

-589 QLQLVSKEQ
+589 QLQLVSKNQ
-598 TYTYTVGKQGV
+598 IYAYNVGRQGV

-617 QTYTITYTW
+617 RTYTITYTW

-634 DQIAPAPGTATEG
+634 NQTVPAQGTATEG
-647 TTYPLSVPQ
+647 TTYPLSRAFVRG
-656 QTTVSATVN
+656 QTTCPGIQN
-665 DVPGHWLFQG
+665 DIPGNWVFQG
-675 WKEQGGTG
+675 WKKDGQGEV
-683 YLGQEI
+683 LGAEI
-689 ANVTRNY
+689 ANVKENMH
-696 ILVGSWDF
+696 LVGSWDF

-729 GSIPSSRHYAG
+729 GSIASVRHYAG
-740 DTVTSAAAPTIPE
+740 NTVISAEKPTIPAE
-753 KEKTI
+753 EETI
-758 LVAKGTTFQGTW
+758 LATEGTIFQGIW

-778 DNNQIV
+778 DSDTGEPVQPK
-784 NAEADF
+784 ASF
-790 TMPNQNLTLTA
+790 PMPNHDLTLTA
-801 QWEFTPNVYTVQYDL
+801 QWTFTPNTYKVEYNLNGGTGTVPEAHTSYEYTEL
-816 NNDSSTEEPPA
+816 N
-827 GHDSYTYPE
+827 
-836 IEGKTG
+836 GKG
-842 VDTSKSGIPFGASLT
+842 GAEKPDGIPFGASLT
-857 VQNFT
+857 VQKFT
-862 GTAPDG
+862 GTAPKG
-868 KYFAGWGLARD
+868 QYFAGWGLRRD

-889 VNNKSLEVEHS
+889 VNNKSLEVKTS
-900 GDTITLYAI
+900 RDTITLYAI

-918 EFAGNDANGGSVDV
+918 EFAGNDANRGSVDV
-932 HEGSFSETNGTL
+932 RQGSFSETNGTL
-944 SGKEVQS
+944 SGDTVKS

-969 ENKTET
+969 GNTT
-975 ETLTVTLGQVQTLFK
+975 NTGTLTVTANQVQKLFTAHK
-990 EHPNQRVFRFTAQFE
+990 NQRVFRFTAQFE
-1005 PNSFKVQFNQ
+1005 PNSFTVQYNA
-1015 NTTDTVTGTMTS
+1015 NGGKGTMDD
-1027 QTFQYAEAGD
+1027 QTFQYAGTEN
-1037 AYLNPNAFV
+1037 AYLKQNTFV

-1057 EADGTGT
+1057 T
-1064 SYADKAKFLGVTHY
+1064 SGEQVNVVYADQAKFLGVPAND
-1078 QGKEITDD
+1078 GAIVN
-1086 ATITLYAQ
+1086 LYAQ

-1099 DITIDYTPF
+1099 EITIDYTPF
-1108 PEDLGTVTLNT
+1108 PEDLGTVKLNPP
-1119 AQAKEPSEEELAPQS
+1119 QAKEPSEEDLAPLS
-1134 IYTVSETGS
+1134 IHTVSEKGS
-1143 PDHQVHSFQGATA
+1143 PDRRVHAFQGATA
-1156 QPKDGCTFKG
+1156 KPKTGCTFKG
-1166 WYDQNKNQCSTAQS
+1166 WYDQQKNPCSKDLS
-1180 FVPQAGTDN
+1180 FVPQAGKDN

-1198 VFEAQQYTLRFDAN
+1198 VFEAEQYTLHFDAN
-1212 GGEGTMGDLTY
+1212 GGEGTMGNLTY

-1239 GYGFLG
+1239 GYDFLG
-1245 WATAAD
+1245 WATAENGNVA
-1251 GKVVYHDQQSLS
+1251 YHDQQSLS
-1263 ITQNTTLYAVWK
+1263 ITQDTTLYAVWK
-1275 QQPNQGGSGGGHHNS
+1275 QQPNQGGSGGGHHT
-1290 GSGGTQEKPDETP
+1290 SGGTQEKPDETP
-1303 PSTLNDTDHYAY
+1303 PTTLNDTDHYAY

-1497 ASNSHLYDRKSNGY
+1497 ASNSHLYDRKSDGY

>member
-1 MSTNPLPKRLLSLV
+1 MSANPLPKRLLSLV

-23 LVPMSALATGDSDS
+23 LVPMSALATGASSS
-37 DPNTVDNAIVNGSFE
+37 DPNNPNTADNAIVNGSFE
-52 QFEQLD
+52 EPA
-58 QETGTAPQLKA
+58 QETMLAPQLDAK
-69 EKVPGWSTTATDRLI
+69 KVDGWSTTAKGQLI

-99 GNDKSIPDGNQFAEL
+99 GSDTRIPDGKQFAEL
-114 NADETSTLYQNV
+114 NANEVSTLYQNV
-126 STVGGHIYEW
+126 STVDGHIYEW
-136 GLSHRGRMGTDT
+136 GLSHRGRAGTDT

-154 PKQANAPAK
+154 PRQANAPAK
-163 PDEDE
+163 PNE

-187 LGVTVPTDGCS
+187 LGVTVPRDGCS

-209 ENGGFLNNPGSESP
+209 ENGGFLNNPGNPGNESP

-244 NRSWGN
+244 NQSWGS
-250 YGTHNRN
+250 YGTHNSN
-257 YNPLKGIGG
+257 YDPLQGIGG

-316 TAGGEGTVSAEIQGT
+316 TAGGQGTVSAEIQGT
-331 TKTVSFSDK
+331 TQTVDFSDK
-340 NAISVPVR
+340 NAIDVPVR
-348 NNRQMIL
+348 HNREMTL

-389 EWRANGTSYTYTG
+389 QWQRTQNGTSYTYTG
-402 TVTAPT
+402 KVTAPT

-426 GDKYVHTPDAKEPTD
+426 GDKYVHTLGAQEPTD

-459 TASQKNGWVFDGWLL
+459 TASQKNGWVFAGWLL
-474 ARAGAEERV
+474 ARAGNRGLV
-483 LPEVHTVSYANG
+483 LPEEHKVSYDAEKHT
-495 VFTFTY
+495 FTFAYADGDKTT
-501 KNGTE
+501 TE
-506 TKETRITTDGVAL
+506 TLNDNGVAL

-525 QQTFQTQLQQGDTVT
+525 QQTFQTQLQQGDTVK
-540 DTDACGTITKD
+540 DDKACGTITKD
-551 DSDASVKTYNAATG
+551 DSSDPVETYDAATG
-565 EKVTVTAKA
+565 ERVTVTATA

-589 QLQLVSKEQ
+589 QLQLVSQEQ
-598 TYTYTVGKQGV
+598 TYAYTVGKQGV

-617 QTYTITYTW
+617 KTYTITYTW
-626 DESDNKPT
+626 DESNSPKDPT
-634 DQIAPAPGTATEG
+634 VPTLPNPGTATAG
-647 TTYPLSVPQ
+647 TTYPLSQNFVPQ
-656 QTTVSATVN
+656 KTTVSATV
-665 DVPGHWLFQG
+665 DGVPGHWLFQG
-675 WKEQGGTG
+675 WKEQGGKD

-696 ILVGSWDF
+696 ALVGSWSF
-704 IPNAQYDLSY
+704 IPNNQYRLTY
-714 SMGDTEH
+714 NVGDHTTN
-721 CWIPSGGL
+721 WIPSGL
-729 GSIPSSRHYAG
+729 GEVVQSNPLYYYQEK
-740 DTVTSAAAPTIPE
+740 VTSAAAPTIPAE
-753 KEKTI
+753 EETI
-758 LVAKGTTFQGTW
+758 LAAKGTIFQGIW
-770 KFQGWKRS
+770 KFKGWKRS
-778 DNNQIV
+778 DTGETV
-784 NAEADF
+784 PADTTGTSF
-790 TMPNQNLTLTA
+790 TMPNHDLTLTA
-801 QWEFTPNVYTVQYDL
+801 QWEFTPNTYKVEYKLNGGSGTAPAAHTSYAYTEL
-816 NNDSSTEEPPA
+816 N
-827 GHDSYTYPE
+827 
-836 IEGKTG
+836 GKDGAKTP
-842 VDTSKSGIPFGASLT
+842 DGIPFGAS
-857 VQNFT
+857 VQLRDFT
-862 GTAPDG
+862 GTPPPG
-868 KYFAGWGLARD
+868 KYFAGWGLTEGGPVA
-879 ATALYEPGQS
+879 YEPERF
-889 VNNKSLEVEHS
+889 VNNESLEVKHS

-909 YKDIGTVTV
+909 YKEIGTVTV

-932 HEGSFSETNGTL
+932 HEGSFSEIEGTL

-957 GYHFTGWKCEIN
+957 GYHFTGWKCETSGDRTDA
-969 ENKTET
+969 KTLEVR
-975 ETLTVTLGQVQTLFK
+975 LDQVQKLFTK
-990 EHPNQRVFRFTAQFE
+990 NHNQRVFRFTAQFE
-1005 PNSFKVQFNQ
+1005 PNSF
-1015 NTTDTVTGTMTS
+1015 TVKYNANGGTGTMDD
-1027 QTFQYAEAGD
+1027 QRFRYAGEGD

-1057 EADGTGT
+1057 TEDGKGT
-1064 SYADKAKFLGVTHY
+1064 SYADKAKFLGVPAND
-1078 QGKEITDD
+1078 GAIV
-1086 ATITLYAQ
+1086 TLYAQ
-1094 WEKLP
+1094 WQAYSP
-1099 DITIDYTPF
+1099 VTIRYTAVPNN
-1108 PEDLGTVTLNT
+1108 LGTVVLNKESQT
-1119 AQAKEPSEEELAPQS
+1119 ASAATE
-1134 IYTVSETGS
+1134 ETGS
-1143 PDHQVHSFQGATA
+1143 PDPARQEIVGATA
-1156 QPKDGCTFKG
+1156 ATAQDSVFEG
-1166 WYDQNKNQCSTAQS
+1166 WYDQNGKRLSMERRYEPTT
-1180 FVPQAGTDN
+1180 VKG
-1189 LYQSGSYVA
+1189 LYEGGSYVA
-1198 VFEAQQYTLRFDAN
+1198 YFHAKQYTLHFDAN

-1239 GYGFLG
+1239 GYDFLG

-1251 GKVVYHDQQSLS
+1251 GNVAYHDQQSLS
-1263 ITQNTTLYAVWK
+1263 ITQDTTLYAVWK

-1290 GSGGTQEKPDETP
+1290 GGTQEKPDETP
-1303 PSTLNDTDHYAY
+1303 PTTLNDTDHYAY

-1338 FFRLLTDKA
+1338 FFRLLTDEA

-1363 GAWYNKAI
+1363 GAWYNKAV

-1376 MGILSGYEDGSFRPN
+1376 MGILSGYEDGRFRPN

-1497 ASNSHLYDRKSNGY
+1497 ASNSHLYDRKSDGY
-1511 ETQTKILPPRDWSQE
+1511 ETQTKLLPPRDWSQE

>member
-23 LVPMSALATGDSDS
+23 LVPMSALAEGDPSS
-37 DPNTVDNAIVNGSFE
+37 DPDRVDNAIVNGSFE
-52 QFEQLD
+52 EPGQTD
-58 QETGTAPQLKA
+58 KAPQLDY
-69 EKVPGWSTTATDRLI
+69 VPGWSTTATDRLI
-84 EFGVNIGT
+84 EFGVNT
-92 SSAPQLS
+92 KASSAPQLW
-99 GNDKSIPDGNQFAEL
+99 GTDKSIPDGNQFAEL
-114 NADETSTLYQNV
+114 NADEVSTLYQNV
-126 STVGGHIYEW
+126 STVDGHIYEW
-136 GLSHRGRMGTDT
+136 GLSHRGRAGTDT

-154 PKQANAPAK
+154 PKQDNAPAK
-163 PDEDE
+163 PDKNE

-179 WVQRNAQT
+179 WVKRSAAT

-209 ENGGFLNNPGSESP
+209 ENGGFLNNTGSESP

-244 NRSWGN
+244 NQSWGS

-266 GIGCSYTVPVGQN
+266 GIGCSYTVPAGQN

-291 TSDKTLGNLLD
+291 TNNKTLGNLLD

-316 TAGGEGTVSAEIQGT
+316 TAGGEGTVSAEIQGAT
-331 TKTVSFSDK
+331 QTVDFSDK
-340 NAISVPVR
+340 NAIDVPVR
-348 NNRQMIL
+348 HNRKMTI
-355 TAPATADSGVT
+355 TAPATAASGA
-366 TFVGAYITQ
+366 TFVGAYITR
-375 HSTDGSSTKFVDKS
+375 HSTDGSSTEFVDKS
-389 EWRANGTSYTYTG
+389 DTNRWTLNETTDTYTYTG

-426 GDKYVHTPDAKEPTD
+426 GDKYVHTPDAQEPTD

-446 ADTKRTEYTSHAA
+446 ADTKPYTSHEA
-459 TASQKNGWVFDGWLL
+459 TASKKNGWVFDGWLL
-474 ARAGAEERV
+474 ARAGNEGRV
-483 LPEVHTVSYANG
+483 LPAKHTVSYDNG
-495 VFTFTY
+495 TFTFTD
-501 KNGTE
+501 E
-506 TKETRITTDGVAL
+506 TGQKRAEIKANGVAL
-519 LAQWKW
+519 LAQWRW

-540 DTDACGTITKD
+540 DDGDCGTITKD
-551 DSDASVKTYNAATG
+551 DSSDPVKNYNAATG
-565 EKVTVTAKA
+565 EQVTVTANA
-574 NSGYAFLGWYRTIDG
+574 NKDYAFLGWYRTIDG
-589 QLQLVSKEQ
+589 QLQLVSKNQ
-598 TYTYTVGKQGV
+598 TYAYNVGRQGV

-617 QTYTITYTW
+617 KTYTITYAW
-626 DESDNKPT
+626 DASNSPT
-634 DQIAPAPGTATEG
+634 DQTIPKAGTATAG
-647 TTYPLSVPQ
+647 TTYPLFVPQ

-675 WKEQGGTG
+675 WKEKNGTD

-696 ILVGSWDF
+696 DLVGSWSF
-704 IPNAQYDLSY
+704 IPNNRYRLTYDV
-714 SMGDTEH
+714 GDHTTN
-721 CWIPSGGL
+721 WIPSGL
-729 GSIPSSRHYAG
+729 GAVVQSNPQHYYQEN
-740 DTVTSAAAPTIPE
+740 VTSAAAPKIPE
-753 KEKTI
+753 AENTI
-758 LVAKGTTFQGTW
+758 LVANGTTFQGTW

-778 DNNQIV
+778 DTGGT
-784 NAEADF
+784 AKTSF
-790 TMPNQNLTLTA
+790 PMPNHDLTLTA

-816 NNDSSTEEPPA
+816 TEGSGTAPA
-827 GHDSYTYPE
+827 AHTSYAYTE
-836 IEGKTG
+836 LADKDGAKTP
-842 VDTSKSGIPFGASLT
+842 SGIPFGASLT
-857 VQNFT
+857 VQKFT

-868 KYFAGWGLARD
+868 KYFAGWGLHRNAN
-879 ATALYEPGQS
+879 ALYEPGQS
-889 VNNKSLEVEHS
+889 VNNESLKVTTS

-918 EFAGNDANGGSVDV
+918 EFAGNDANRGSVDV
-932 HEGSFSETNGTL
+932 RQGSFSETNGKL
-944 SGKEVQS
+944 SGKEVRS

-975 ETLTVTLGQVQTLFK
+975 ETLTVTLDQVQKLFT
-990 EHPNQRVFRFTAQFE
+990 ENQNQRVFRFTAQFE
-1005 PNSFKVQFNQ
+1005 PNQFNVQFQKNAE
-1015 NTTDTVTGTMTS
+1015 DATGNMAS
-1027 QTFQYAEAGD
+1027 QTFQYAGTENV
-1037 AYLNPNAFV
+1037 YLNPNAFV

-1057 EADGTGT
+1057 T
-1064 SYADKAKFLGVTHY
+1064 SGKQGVVYADQAKFQGVPAND
-1078 QGKEITDD
+1078 G
-1086 ATITLYAQ
+1086 ATVTLYAQ
-1094 WEKLP
+1094 WQAYSSV
-1099 DITIDYTPF
+1099 TIRYTAVPN
-1108 PEDLGTVTLNT
+1108 DLGTVTLNKENQT
-1119 AQAKEPSEEELAPQS
+1119 ASAATQ
-1134 IYTVSETGS
+1134 ETGS
-1143 PDHQVHSFQGATA
+1143 PDPAREEIVGATA
-1156 QPKDGCTFKG
+1156 TATTTAAQGSVFEG
-1166 WYDQNKNQCSTAQS
+1166 WYDQNGKLLSTERRYEPKT
-1180 FVPQAGTDN
+1180 VNG
-1189 LYQSGSYVA
+1189 LYEGGSYVA
-1198 VFEAQQYTLRFDAN
+1198 YFHAKQYTLRFNAN

-1239 GYGFLG
+1239 GYDFLG

-1251 GKVVYHDQQSLS
+1251 GGVVYHDQQSLS
-1263 ITQNTTLYAVWK
+1263 ITQDTTLYAVWK
-1275 QQPNQGGSGGGHHNS
+1275 QQPNQGGSGGGHHTS
-1290 GSGGTQEKPDETP
+1290 GSGTQEKPDETP
-1303 PSTLNDTDHYAY
+1303 PTTLNDTDHYAY

-1363 GAWYNKAI
+1363 GDWCNKAI

-1497 ASNSHLYDRKSNGY
+1497 ASNSHLYDRKSDGY
-1511 ETQTKILPPRDWSQE
+1511 ETQTKLLPPRDWSQE

>member
-1 MSTNPLPKRLLSLV
+1 MSANPLPKRLLSLV

-23 LVPMSALATGDSDS
+23 LVPMSALATGDSSS
-37 DPNTVDNAIVNGSFE
+37 DPDRVDNAIVNGSFE
-52 QFEQLD
+52 EPARTD
-58 QETGTAPQLKA
+58 KNAPQLEA
-69 EKVPGWSTTATDRLI
+69 GDVSGWSTTAIGQLI

-99 GNDKSIPDGNQFAEL
+99 GNDKRIPDGNQFAEL
-114 NADETSTLYQNV
+114 NADEVSTLYQNV

-136 GLSHRGRMGTDT
+136 GLSHRGREGKDT

-163 PDEDE
+163 PNE

-187 LGVTVPTDGCS
+187 LGVTVPRDGCS

-244 NRSWGN
+244 NQSWGS
-250 YGTHNRN
+250 YGTHDPT
-257 YNPLKGIGG
+257 YDPLKGIGG

-316 TAGGEGTVSAEIQGT
+316 TAGGQGTVSAEIQGT
-331 TKTVSFSDK
+331 TQTVDFSDK
-340 NAISVPVR
+340 NAIDVPVR
-348 NNRQMIL
+348 HNREMTL
-355 TAPATADSGVT
+355 TAPATADSGA
-366 TFVGAYITQ
+366 TFVGAYITR
-375 HSTDGSSTKFVDKS
+375 HSTSGSSTEFVDKS
-389 EWRANGTSYTYTG
+389 DTNRWTLNETTDTYTG

-426 GDKYVHTPDAKEPTD
+426 GDRYVHTPGAQEPTD

-446 ADTKRTEYTSHAA
+446 AGTESYTSHAA
-459 TASQKNGWVFDGWLL
+459 TASQQIGWVFDGWLL
-474 ARAGAEERV
+474 ARAGNEGRV
-483 LPEVHTVSYANG
+483 LPAKHTVSYANG
-495 VFTFTY
+495 VFTFAYSDKTGP
-501 KNGTE
+501 KQTE
-506 TKETRITTDGVAL
+506 ITADGVAL

-525 QQTFQTQLQQGDTVT
+525 QQTFRTQLQQGDTAT
-540 DTDACGTITKD
+540 DNSDCGTIKIKKD
-551 DSDASVKTYNAATG
+551 DSDVPVKTYNAATG
-565 EKVTVTAKA
+565 EEVTVTANA

-589 QLQLVSKEQ
+589 QLQLVSQEP
-598 TYTYTVGKQGV
+598 TYDYTVGKQGV

-617 QTYTITYTW
+617 KTYTITYTW
-626 DESDNKPT
+626 DESNSPT
-634 DQIAPAPGTATEG
+634 DQTLPAQGTATEG

-675 WKEQGGTG
+675 WKEQGGTE

-696 ILVGSWDF
+696 TLVGSWSF
-704 IPNAQYDLSY
+704 IPNNRYRLTYDV
-714 SMGDTEH
+714 GNHNTN
-721 CWIPSGGL
+721 WIPSGL
-729 GSIPSSRHYAG
+729 GAVVQSNPLHYYQE
-740 DTVTSAAAPTIPE
+740 TVTSAAAPTIPAAE
-753 KEKTI
+753 NTI
-758 LVAKGTTFQGTW
+758 LAANGTTFQGTW
-770 KFQGWKRS
+770 TFQGWKRS
-778 DNNQIV
+778 DTGDP
-784 NAEADF
+784 AGTSF
-790 TMPNQNLTLTA
+790 TMPNHDLTLTA
-801 QWEFTPNVYTVQYDL
+801 QWEFTPHVYTVEYDL
-816 NNDSSTEEPPA
+816 NGGSGTAPAAHTSYEYTELN
-827 GHDSYTYPE
+827 
-836 IEGKTG
+836 GKDGAETP
-842 VDTSKSGIPFGASLT
+842 SGIPFGAL
-857 VQNFT
+857 VQLKDFPGRAPT
-862 GTAPDG
+862 GQ
-868 KYFAGWGLARD
+868 YFAGWGLTEKGPVA
-879 ATALYEPGQS
+879 YEPGQNVS
-889 VNNKSLEVEHS
+889 NASLGITEKDATV
-900 GDTITLYAI
+900 TLYAI
-909 YKDIGTVTV
+909 YAEEQTITV
-918 EFAGNDANGGSVDV
+918 EFQGNNPQWGAVTTRS
-932 HEGSFSETNGTL
+932 GSFTVKKNVTGDDITS
-944 SGKEVQS
+944 
-951 VATAKP
+951 TAKPSP

-969 ENKTET
+969 ENTTDT
-975 ETLTVTLGQVQTLFK
+975 ETLEVTASQVQTLFK

-1064 SYADKAKFLGVTHY
+1064 SYADKAKFLGVPADN
-1078 QGKEITDD
+1078 GAIVN
-1086 ATITLYAQ
+1086 LYAQ
-1094 WEKLP
+1094 WQEYSSV
-1099 DITIDYTPF
+1099 TIRYTAF
-1108 PEDLGTVTLNT
+1108 PNDLGTVVLNKEGQT
-1119 AQAKEPSEEELAPQS
+1119 ASAATE
-1134 IYTVSETGS
+1134 ETGS
-1143 PDHQVHSFQGATA
+1143 PDPALKEIVGATA
-1156 QPKDGCTFKG
+1156 AAAQGSVFEG
-1166 WYDQNKNQCSTAQS
+1166 WYDQHGTRLSTERRYEPTQ
-1180 FVPQAGTDN
+1180 VNG
-1189 LYQSGSYVA
+1189 LYEGGSYVA
-1198 VFEAQQYTLRFDAN
+1198 HFHAQQYTLRFNAN
-1212 GGEGTMGDLTY
+1212 GGEGTMEDLTY

-1239 GYGFLG
+1239 GYAFLG

-1251 GKVVYHDQQSLS
+1251 GGVAYHDQQSLS
-1263 ITQNTTLYAVWK
+1263 ITQDTTLYAVWK

-1290 GSGGTQEKPDETP
+1290 GGTQEKPDETP
-1303 PSTLNDTDHYAY
+1303 PTTLNDTDHYAY

-1363 GAWYNKAI
+1363 GDWYNKAI

-1430 KAYGKGWVNGYGDNT
+1430 EAYGKGWVNGYGDNT

-1497 ASNSHLYDRKSNGY
+1497 ASNSHLYDRKSDGY
-1511 ETQTKILPPRDWSQE
+1511 ETQTKLLPPRDWSQE

>member
-1 MSTNPLPKRLLSLV
+1 MSANPLPKRLLSLV

-23 LVPMSALATGDSDS
+23 LVPMSALVAEASNSDSNS
-37 DPNTVDNAIVNGSFE
+37 DPNTADNAIVNGSFE
-52 QFEQLD
+52 LPVQTELR
-58 QETGTAPQLKA
+58 APQLKDN
-69 EKVPGWSTTATDRLI
+69 EVPGWSTTATDQKI
-84 EFGVNIGT
+84 ELGAQIG
-92 SSAPQLS
+92 AACPAQLDHLS
-99 GNDKSIPDGNQFAEL
+99 DKSIPDGKQIAEL
-114 NADETSTLYQNV
+114 NADEVSTLYQNV

-136 GLSHRGRMGTDT
+136 GLSHRGRARTDT

-154 PKQANAPAK
+154 PQQDNAPAK
-163 PDEDE
+163 PNE

-209 ENGGFLNNPGSESP
+209 KNGGFLNNTGSESP

-244 NRSWGN
+244 YQSWGS
-250 YGTHNRN
+250 YGTHSPA
-257 YNPLKGIGG
+257 YDPLQGIGG
-266 GIGCSYTVPVGQN
+266 GIGCSYTVPVGQGK
-279 ETTFAFCSYAGA
+279 TTFAFCSYSSSGSGGL
-291 TSDKTLGNLLD
+291 TVGNLLD

-316 TAGGEGTVSAEIQGT
+316 TAGGQGTVSAEIQGAT
-331 TKTVSFSDK
+331 QTVDFSDK
-340 NAISVPVR
+340 NAIDVPVR
-348 NNRQMIL
+348 NNRQMTL

-366 TFVGAYITQ
+366 TFVGAYITR
-375 HSTDGSSTKFVDKS
+375 HSTSGSSTEFVDKS
-389 EWRANGTSYTYTG
+389 DTNRWTLNETTDTYTYTG

-408 DVVLVFVRS
+408 DVVLVFVQS

-426 GDKYVHTPDAKEPTD
+426 GDKYVHTPDAQEPTD

-446 ADTKRTEYTSHAA
+446 ADTKPYTSHEA
-459 TASQKNGWVFDGWLL
+459 TASKKNGWVFDGWLL
-474 ARAGAEERV
+474 ARAGNEGRV
-483 LPEVHTVSYANG
+483 LPAKHTVSYDNG
-495 VFTFTY
+495 TFTFTD
-501 KNGTE
+501 E
-506 TKETRITTDGVAL
+506 TGQKRAEIKANGVAL
-519 LAQWKW
+519 LAQWRW
-525 QQTFQTQLQQGDTVT
+525 QQTFQTQLQQGDTAT
-540 DTDACGTITKD
+540 DNSDCGTIKIKKD
-551 DSDASVKTYNAATG
+551 DSDASVKTYDAATG
-565 EKVTVTAKA
+565 EQVTVTANA

-589 QLQLVSKEQ
+589 QLQLVSQKP

-617 QTYTITYTW
+617 KTYTITYAW
-626 DESDNKPT
+626 DASNSPT
-634 DQIAPAPGTATEG
+634 DQTIPETGTATAG
-647 TTYPLSVPQ
+647 MTYPLPQ
-656 QTTVSATVN
+656 TFVKGQTTC
-665 DVPGHWLFQG
+665 PGSKNGIPGNWVFQG
-675 WKEQGGTG
+675 WKKDGKGEV
-683 YLGQEI
+683 LGAEI
-689 ANVTRNY
+689 ANVREDMH
-696 ILVGSWDF
+696 LVGSWDF

-740 DTVTSAAAPTIPE
+740 DTVTSAAAPTIPAE
-753 KEKTI
+753 QNTI
-758 LVAKGTTFQGTW
+758 LAAKGTIFQGTW
-770 KFQGWKRS
+770 TFQGWKRS
-778 DNNQIV
+778 DTGDP
-784 NAEADF
+784 AGTSF
-790 TMPNQNLTLTA
+790 TMPNHDLTLTA

-816 NNDSSTEEPPA
+816 NGGTGVPPA

-836 IEGKTG
+836 IKGKTG
-842 VDTSKSGIPFGASLT
+842 VDTSKSGIPFGAGLT
-857 VQNFT
+857 VRDFT
-862 GTAPDG
+862 GNAPEG
-868 KYFAGWGLARD
+868 QYFAGWGLYRD

-889 VNNKSLEVEHS
+889 VNNESLEVEHS

-918 EFAGNDANGGSVDV
+918 EFAGNDATRGSVSV
-932 HEGSFSETNGTL
+932 LQGSFSETNGTL

-969 ENKTET
+969 GNTT
-975 ETLTVTLGQVQTLFK
+975 NTGTLTVTANQVQKLFTAHK
-990 EHPNQRVFRFTAQFE
+990 NQRVFRFTAQFE
-1005 PNSFKVQFNQ
+1005 PNSF
-1015 NTTDTVTGTMTS
+1015 TVEFRENAEDATGTMDS
-1027 QTFQYAEAGD
+1027 QTFQYAGTKNV
-1037 AYLNPNAFV
+1037 YLNPNAFV

-1057 EADGTGT
+1057 TEDGKGT
-1064 SYADKAKFLGVTHY
+1064 SYADKAKFQGVTHY
-1078 QGKEITDD
+1078 QGNEIINN
-1086 ATITLYAQ
+1086 ATITLYAR

-1099 DITIDYTPF
+1099 EITIDYTPF
-1108 PEDLGTVTLNT
+1108 PEDLGTVTLNP
-1119 AQAKEPSEEELAPQS
+1119 AEGPSKEALSPQS

-1143 PDHQVHSFQGATA
+1143 PDHQVRGATA
-1156 QPKDGCTFKG
+1156 KPKDGCTFKG
-1166 WYDQNKNQCSTAQS
+1166 WYDQQENQCSKDLS

-1198 VFEAQQYTLRFDAN
+1198 VFEAQQYTLRFNAN
-1212 GGEGTMGDLTY
+1212 GGEGTMEDLTY

-1239 GYGFLG
+1239 GYAFLG

-1251 GKVVYHDQQSLS
+1251 GGVAYHDQQSLS
-1263 ITQNTTLYAVWK
+1263 ITQDTTLYAVWK
-1275 QQPNQGGSGGGHHNS
+1275 QQPNQGGSGGHHN
-1290 GSGGTQEKPDETP
+1290 SGGTQEKPDETP
-1303 PSTLNDTDHYAY
+1303 PTTLNDSDHYAY

-1338 FFRLLTDKA
+1338 FFRLLTDEA

-1363 GAWYNKAI
+1363 GAWYNKAV

-1497 ASNSHLYDRKSNGY
+1497 ASNSHLYDRKSDGY

>member
-1 MSTNPLPKRLLSLV
+1 MSANPLPKRLLSLV

-23 LVPMSALATGDSDS
+23 LVPMSALAEGDPSS
-37 DPNTVDNAIVNGSFE
+37 DPNRVDNAIVNGSFE
-52 QFEQLD
+52 EPGQTELR
-58 QETGTAPQLKA
+58 APQLDA
-69 EKVPGWSTTATDRLI
+69 ETVPGWSTTATDQKI
-84 EFGVNIGT
+84 ELGAQIG
-92 SSAPQLS
+92 AACPAQLDHLS
-99 GNDKSIPDGNQFAEL
+99 DKSIPDGKQIAEL
-114 NADETSTLYQNV
+114 NADEVSTLYQNV

-136 GLSHRGRMGTDT
+136 GLSHRGRARTDT

-154 PKQANAPAK
+154 PQQDNAPAK
-163 PDEDE
+163 PNE

-209 ENGGFLNNPGSESP
+209 KNGGFLNNTGSESP

-244 NRSWGN
+244 YQSWGS
-250 YGTHNRN
+250 YGTHSPA
-257 YNPLKGIGG
+257 YDPLQGIGG
-266 GIGCSYTVPVGQN
+266 GIGCSYTVPVGQGK
-279 ETTFAFCSYAGA
+279 TTFAFCSYSSSGSGGL
-291 TSDKTLGNLLD
+291 TVGNLLD

-316 TAGGEGTVSAEIQGT
+316 TAGGQGTVSAEIQGA
-331 TKTVSFSDK
+331 TKTEAFSDK
-340 NAISVPVR
+340 NAINVPVR
-348 NNRQMIL
+348 NKRQMTL
-355 TAPATADSGVT
+355 TAPATAASGA
-366 TFVGAYITQ
+366 TFVGAYITR

-389 EWRANGTSYTYTG
+389 QWQRTQNGTSYTYTG
-402 TVTAPT
+402 KVTAPT

-426 GDKYVHTPDAKEPTD
+426 GDKYVHTRGAKEPTD

-446 ADTKRTEYTSHAA
+446 TDTKRTEYTSHAA
-459 TASQKNGWVFDGWLL
+459 TASQKNGWVFAGWLL
-474 ARAGAEERV
+474 ARAGNRGLV
-483 LPEVHTVSYANG
+483 LPEEHKVSYDAENHT
-495 VFTFTY
+495 FTFTY
-501 KNGTE
+501 ADGDTTTTE
-506 TKETRITTDGVAL
+506 TLNANGVAL

-525 QQTFQTQLQQGDTVT
+525 RQTFQTQLQQGDTAT
-540 DTDACGTITKD
+540 DNSDCGTIKIKKD
-551 DSDASVKTYNAATG
+551 DSDASVKTYDAATG
-565 EKVTVTAKA
+565 EQVTVTANA

-589 QLQLVSKEQ
+589 QLQLVSQEQ
-598 TYTYTVGKQGV
+598 TYNYTVGRQDV

-617 QTYTITYTW
+617 KTYTITYTW
-626 DESDNKPT
+626 DESNSPKDPIVPT
-634 DQIAPAPGTATEG
+634 LPNPGTATAG
-647 TTYPLSVPQ
+647 TTYPLSQNFVPQ
-656 QTTVSATVN
+656 KTTVSATVN
-665 DVPGHWLFQG
+665 GVPGHWLFQG
-675 WKEQGGTG
+675 WKEKNGKD

-696 ILVGSWDF
+696 DLVGSWSF
-704 IPNAQYDLSY
+704 IPNNRYRLTYDV
-714 SMGDTEH
+714 GNHNTN
-721 CWIPSGGL
+721 WIPSGL
-729 GSIPSSRHYAG
+729 GAVVQSNPLHYYQEN
-740 DTVTSAAAPTIPE
+740 VTSAAAPKIPE
-753 KEKTI
+753 AENTI
-758 LVAKGTTFQGTW
+758 LAAKGTTFQGIW
-770 KFQGWKRS
+770 KFLGWKRS
-778 DNNQIV
+778 DTGEIV
-784 NAEADF
+784 PADESF
-790 TMPNQNLTLTA
+790 FMPNQNLTLTA
-801 QWEFTPNVYTVQYDL
+801 QWEFTPNVYTVKYDL
-816 NNDSSTEEPPA
+816 NGGTGTTPAVHNNYAYTELADKDGAKKLE
-827 GHDSYTYPE
+827 
-836 IEGKTG
+836 
-842 VDTSKSGIPFGASLT
+842 GIPFGAS
-857 VQNFT
+857 VQLRDFL
-862 GTAPDG
+862 GAAPTEE
-868 KYFAGWGLARD
+868 KYFAGWGRTPDGPVA
-879 ATALYEPGQS
+879 YEPGEDVS
-889 VNNKSLEVEHS
+889 NASLGITEKNATV
-900 GDTITLYAI
+900 TLYAI
-909 YKDIGTVTV
+909 YAEEQTITV
-918 EFAGNDANGGSVDV
+918 EFQGNNPQWGAVTTRS
-932 HEGSFSETNGTL
+932 GSFTVTD
-944 SGKEVQS
+944 S
-951 VATAKP
+951 VAEKTVTSKAEPSP
-957 GYHFTGWKCEIN
+957 GYHFVEWTKDGKQVS
-969 ENKTET
+969 TDQ
-975 ETLTVTLGQVQTLFK
+975 TLTIQSSQFK
-990 EHPNQRVFRFTAQFE
+990 TDQAGHTFVYVARFE
-1005 PNSFKVQFNQ
+1005 PNRF
-1015 NTTDTVTGTMTS
+1015 TVRYNANGGKGTMEDQPFQYTGT
-1027 QTFQYAEAGD
+1027 ENV
-1037 AYLNPNAFV
+1037 YLNPNAFV
-1046 RPGYRFLGWSE
+1046 CPGYRFLGWSE

-1064 SYADKAKFLGVTHY
+1064 SYADQAKFQGVTHY
-1078 QGKEITDD
+1078 QGKEIINN

-1108 PEDLGTVTLNT
+1108 PEDLGTVTLNP
-1119 AQAKEPSEEELAPQS
+1119 AEGPSKEALSPQS

-1143 PDHQVHSFQGATA
+1143 PDHQVHTFQGATA

-1166 WYDQNKNQCSTAQS
+1166 WYDQQEHLLSTAQS

-1239 GYGFLG
+1239 GYDFLG

-1251 GKVVYHDQQSLS
+1251 GNVAYHDQQSLS
-1263 ITQNTTLYAVWK
+1263 ITQDTTLYAVWK

-1290 GSGGTQEKPDETP
+1290 SGTQEKPDETP
-1303 PSTLNDTDHYAY
+1303 PTTLNDTDHYAY

-1338 FFRLLTDKA
+1338 FFRLLTDEA

-1363 GAWYNKAI
+1363 GDWYNKAI

-1497 ASNSHLYDRKSNGY
+1497 ASNSHLYDRKSDGY

>member
-1 MSTNPLPKRLLSLV
+1 MSANPLPKRLLSLV

-23 LVPMSALATGDSDS
+23 LASMSALATGDPSNDS
-37 DPNTVDNAIVNGSFE
+37 NTADNAIVNGSFE
-52 QFEQLD
+52 EPGQTD
-58 QETGTAPQLKA
+58 KAPQLDY
-69 EKVPGWSTTATDRLI
+69 VPGWSTTATDRLI
-84 EFGVNIGT
+84 EFGVNT
-92 SSAPQLS
+92 QANSAPQLW
-99 GNDKSIPDGNQFAEL
+99 GTDKSIPDGKQFAEL

-136 GLSHRGRMGTDT
+136 GLSHRGRMGKDT

-163 PDEDE
+163 PGKD
-168 NGQDQFMRLTD
+168 GQDQFMRLTA

-187 LGVTVPTDGCS
+187 LGVTVPRDGCS

-209 ENGGFLNNPGSESP
+209 KNGGFLNNPGSESP

-244 NRSWGN
+244 NQSWGS
-250 YGTHNRN
+250 YGTHDPT
-257 YNPLKGIGG
+257 YDPLKGIGG

-316 TAGGEGTVSAEIQGT
+316 TAGGQGTVSAEIQGT
-331 TKTVSFSDK
+331 TQTVDFSDK
-340 NAISVPVR
+340 NAIDVPVR
-348 NNRQMIL
+348 HNREMTL
-355 TAPATADSGVT
+355 TAPATADSGA
-366 TFVGAYITQ
+366 TFVGAYITR
-375 HSTDGSSTKFVDKS
+375 HSTSGSSTEFVDKS
-389 EWRANGTSYTYTG
+389 NESKWKLNGTTYTYTG

-417 PAVTYDANG
+417 PAMTYDANG
-426 GDKYVHTPDAKEPTD
+426 GDKYVHTPTAQEPTD

-446 ADTKRTEYTSHAA
+446 AGTGPYTSHAA
-459 TASQKNGWVFDGWLL
+459 TASQTGWVFAGWLL
-474 ARAGAEERV
+474 ARAGNGLV
-483 LPEVHTVSYANG
+483 LPAVHTVSYANG
-495 VFTFTY
+495 TFTFTD
-501 KNGTE
+501 E
-506 TKETRITTDGVAL
+506 TGQKRAEIEADGVAL

-565 EKVTVTAKA
+565 EKVTVTANAKPD
-574 NSGYAFLGWYRTIDG
+574 YAFLGWYRTIDG
-589 QLQLVSKEQ
+589 QLQLVSQEQ
-598 TYTYTVGKQGV
+598 TYAYTVGKQGV

-617 QTYTITYTW
+617 KTYTITYAW
-626 DESDNKPT
+626 DESNSPKDPT
-634 DQIAPAPGTATEG
+634 VPTLPNPGTATAG
-647 TTYPLSVPQ
+647 TTYPLSQNFVPQ
-656 QTTVSATVN
+656 KTTVSATV
-665 DVPGHWLFQG
+665 DGVPGHWLFQG
-675 WKEQGGTG
+675 WKEQGGKD

-696 ILVGSWDF
+696 ALVGSWSF
-704 IPNAQYDLSY
+704 IPNNQYRLTY
-714 SMGDTEH
+714 NVGDHTTN
-721 CWIPSGGL
+721 WIPSGL
-729 GSIPSSRHYAG
+729 GEVVPSNPLHYYQEK
-740 DTVTSAAAPTIPE
+740 VTSAAAPTIPAAE
-753 KEKTI
+753 NTI
-758 LVAKGTTFQGTW
+758 LAANGTTFQGTW
-770 KFQGWKRS
+770 TFQGWKRS
-778 DNNQIV
+778 DNDKIV
-784 NAEADF
+784 NEKAEF
-790 TMPNQNLTLTA
+790 TMPNHDLTLTA
-801 QWEFTPNVYTVQYDL
+801 QWTFKPNTYKVEYNLNDGTGTVPEAHTSYAYTEL
-816 NNDSSTEEPPA
+816 N
-827 GHDSYTYPE
+827 
-836 IEGKTG
+836 GKDG
-842 VDTSKSGIPFGASLT
+842 AEKPDGIPFGASLT

-868 KYFAGWGLARD
+868 TYFAGWGLHRD
-879 ATALYEPGQS
+879 ANALYEPEES
-889 VNNKSLEVEHS
+889 VNNESLEVTTS
-900 GDTITLYAI
+900 GETITLYAI
-909 YKDIGTVTV
+909 YKNIGTVTV
-918 EFAGNDANGGSVDV
+918 EFAENDANRGSVDV
-932 HEGSFSETNGTL
+932 RQGSFSETKGTL
-944 SGKEVQS
+944 SGGAVQS

-969 ENKTET
+969 GNTT
-975 ETLTVTLGQVQTLFK
+975 DTGTLTVSASQVQELFT
-990 EHPNQRVFRFTAQFE
+990 ENPEQRVFRFTAQFE
-1005 PNSFKVQFNQ
+1005 PNQFNVQFQKNAE
-1015 NTTDTVTGTMTS
+1015 DATGNMAS
-1027 QTFQYAEAGD
+1027 QTFQYAGTENV
-1037 AYLNPNAFV
+1037 YLNPNAFV

-1057 EADGTGT
+1057 T
-1064 SYADKAKFLGVTHY
+1064 SGKQGVVYADQAKFQGVTHY
-1078 QGKEITDD
+1078 QGNEIINN

-1094 WEKLP
+1094 WEKLL

-1108 PEDLGTVTLNT
+1108 PEDLGKVTLNLP
-1119 AQAKEPSEEELAPQS
+1119 QEEEPSEEDLVPHS
-1134 IYTVSETGS
+1134 IYTVSEKGS
-1143 PDHQVHSFQGATA
+1143 PDHQVHTFQGATA

-1166 WYDQNKNQCSTAQS
+1166 WYDQQENQCSKDLS
-1180 FVPQAGTDN
+1180 FVPKAGTDN

-1198 VFEAQQYTLRFDAN
+1198 VFEAQQYTLHFDAN

-1239 GYGFLG
+1239 GYDFLG

-1251 GKVVYHDQQSLS
+1251 GNVAYHDQQSLS
-1263 ITQNTTLYAVWK
+1263 ITQDTTLYAVWK

-1290 GSGGTQEKPDETP
+1290 GGTQENPDETP
-1303 PSTLNDTDHYAY
+1303 PTTLNDTDHYAY

-1363 GAWYNKAI
+1363 GDWYNKAV

-1497 ASNSHLYDRKSNGY
+1497 ASNSHLYDRKSDGY

>member
-1 MSTNPLPKRLLSLV
+1 MSANPLPKRLLSLV

-23 LVPMSALATGDSDS
+23 LAPMSALAEGDPSS
-37 DPNTVDNAIVNGSFE
+37 DPNRVDNAIVNGSFE
-52 QFEQLD
+52 EPGQTELR
-58 QETGTAPQLKA
+58 APQLDA
-69 EKVPGWSTTATDRLI
+69 ETVPGWSTTATDQKI
-84 EFGVNIGT
+84 ELGAQIG
-92 SSAPQLS
+92 AACPAQLDHLS
-99 GNDKSIPDGNQFAEL
+99 DKSIPDGKQIAEL
-114 NADETSTLYQNV
+114 NADEVSTLYQNV

-136 GLSHRGRMGTDT
+136 GLSHRGRARTDT

-154 PKQANAPAK
+154 PQQANAPAK

-168 NGQDQFMRLTD
+168 NGQDQFMRLTA
-179 WVQRNAQT
+179 WVQRNAKT

-209 ENGGFLNNPGSESP
+209 ENGGFLNNTGSESP
-223 FSTAPSNLYTE
+223 FSAAPSNLYTE

-244 NRSWGN
+244 YQSWGS
-250 YGTHNRN
+250 YGTHDPA
-257 YNPLKGIGG
+257 YDPLQGIGG
-266 GIGCSYTVPVGQN
+266 GIGCSYTVPVGQK
-279 ETTFAFCSYAGA
+279 ETTFAFCSYSSSGSGGL
-291 TSDKTLGNLLD
+291 TVGNLLD

-316 TAGGEGTVSAEIQGT
+316 TAGGEGTVSAEIQGE
-331 TKTVSFSDK
+331 TKTVDFSDS
-340 NAISVPVR
+340 NAINVPVR
-348 NNRQMIL
+348 NNRQMTL
-355 TAPATADSGVT
+355 TAPATAASGA
-366 TFVGAYITQ
+366 TFVGAYITR
-375 HSTDGSSTKFVDKS
+375 HSTSGSSTEFVDKS
-389 EWRANGTSYTYTG
+389 NERKWTLNETTDTYTYTG

-426 GDKYVHTPDAKEPTD
+426 GDKYVHTPGAQEPTD

-446 ADTKRTEYTSHAA
+446 AGTGPYTSHAA
-459 TASQKNGWVFDGWLL
+459 TASRQTGWVFDGWLL
-474 ARAGAEERV
+474 ARAGNEERV
-483 LPEVHTVSYANG
+483 LPEKHTVSYANG

-501 KNGTE
+501 KKGTE
-506 TKETRITTDGVAL
+506 TKETRINADGVAL
-519 LAQWKW
+519 LAQWRW
-525 QQTFQTQLQQGDTVT
+525 QQTFQTQLQQGDTAKNNS
-540 DTDACGTITKD
+540 DCGTITKD
-551 DSDASVKTYNAATG
+551 NSDDSVKNYNAATG
-565 EKVTVTAKA
+565 EQVIVTATA

-589 QLQLVSKEQ
+589 QLQLVSQ
-598 TYTYTVGKQGV
+598 APTYTYTVGKQGV

-617 QTYTITYTW
+617 KTYTITYAW
-626 DESDNKPT
+626 DADSSPT
-634 DQIAPAPGTATEG
+634 GQTAPAPGTATEG
-647 TTYPLSVPQ
+647 TTYPLSQSFVRQ

-665 DVPGHWLFQG
+665 GVPGNWVFQG
-675 WKEQGGTG
+675 WKEKDGKD

-689 ANVTRNY
+689 ASVTKNY
-696 ILVGSWDF
+696 TLVGSWDF

-729 GSIPSSRHYAG
+729 GSIASSRHYAG
-740 DTVTSAAAPTIPE
+740 AIVTSAAAPKIPE
-753 KEKTI
+753 AENTI
-758 LVAKGTTFQGTW
+758 LVANGTTFQGIW

-778 DNNQIV
+778 DNGKIV
-784 NAEADF
+784 NEKAEF
-790 TMPNQNLTLTA
+790 TMPNQDLTLTA
-801 QWEFTPNVYTVQYDL
+801 QWEFTPNVYTVKYDL
-816 NNDSSTEEPPA
+816 NNDSGTEEPPA
-827 GHDSYTYPE
+827 GHESYTYPE

-842 VDTSKSGIPFGASLT
+842 VDTRKRGIPFGAS
-857 VQNFT
+857 VQLKGFP
-862 GTAPDG
+862 GTAPTEE
-868 KYFAGWGLARD
+868 KYFAGWGLKPDGPVA
-879 ATALYEPGQS
+879 YEPGQNVS
-889 VNNKSLEVEHS
+889 NTSL
-900 GDTITLYAI
+900 GITKDDTTVTLYAI
-909 YKDIGTVTV
+909 YAKKQTITVEFQGNNSQWGTVTPR
-918 EFAGNDANGGSVDV
+918 S
-932 HEGSFSETNGTL
+932 GSFTVTD
-944 SGKEVQS
+944 S
-951 VATAKP
+951 VAGGDVTSTAEPSP
-957 GYHFTGWKCEIN
+957 GYHFVKWTKDGEPVS
-969 ENKTET
+969 TDQ
-975 ETLTVTLGQVQTLFK
+975 TLTVHSSDFK
-990 EHPNQRVFRFTAQFE
+990 KEQAGHTFVYVAHFE
-1005 PNSFKVQFNQ
+1005 PNSFTVQYNA
-1015 NTTDTVTGTMTS
+1015 NGGTGDMES
-1027 QTFQYAEAGD
+1027 QTFQYAGTGNVC
-1037 AYLNPNAFV
+1037 LNQNAFV

-1057 EADGTGT
+1057 T
-1064 SYADKAKFLGVTHY
+1064 SGEQNVVYADKAKFLGVPAND
-1078 QGKEITDD
+1078 G
-1086 ATITLYAQ
+1086 ATVTLYAQ
-1094 WEKLP
+1094 WEELP
-1099 DITIDYTPF
+1099 VITIDYTPF
-1108 PEDLGTVTLNT
+1108 PEDLGTVKLNP
-1119 AQAKEPSEEELAPQS
+1119 AQPEEPSEEDLAPQS

-1143 PDHQVHSFQGATA
+1143 PDHQVHTFQGATA
-1156 QPKDGCTFKG
+1156 QPKDGCIFKG
-1166 WYDQNKNQCSTAQS
+1166 WYDQQKNQCSTAQR

-1239 GYGFLG
+1239 GYDFLG

-1251 GKVVYHDQQSLS
+1251 GNVAYHDQQSLS
-1263 ITQNTTLYAVWK
+1263 ITQDTTLYAVWK

-1290 GSGGTQEKPDETP
+1290 GGTQEKPDETP
-1303 PSTLNDTDHYAY
+1303 PTTLNDTDHYAY

-1497 ASNSHLYDRKSNGY
+1497 ASNSHLYDRKSDGY